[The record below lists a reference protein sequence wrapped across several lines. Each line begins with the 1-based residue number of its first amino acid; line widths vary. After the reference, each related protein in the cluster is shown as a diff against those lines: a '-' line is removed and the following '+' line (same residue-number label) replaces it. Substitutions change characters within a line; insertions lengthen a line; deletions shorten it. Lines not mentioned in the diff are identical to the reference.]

1 MKVPFDATGKC
12 GAKAKKTLFLLLSY
26 EYKIPTTS
34 NLASRPHSIKNK
46 MSNLY
51 QSLGPQGRALLLQNG
66 PGIPGG
72 TPDTNL
78 SPQELDFLVN
88 ELRNP
93 KPDTTTNKVLGYLYN
108 YIPYIRHEHNLRL
121 VIASFLNCPVCF
133 GGDSDFEDN
142 YLIVEVFKLIIDKKL
157 KISMPVISIK
167 EFYTLILKELQN
179 FQRYNP
185 IMNSWKILP
194 IITGILLSNG
204 LRDQLYTEVNFIEY
218 KWFFA
223 NLDKEIYQLFNNALP
238 YSLSQSL
245 DNNINYLSL
254 MSLALVFKNS
264 QRHYKN
270 SSDTVVHTKN
280 ISSVFMIQKLT
291 EMIFLD
297 RNVSMLVYRK
307 FFQLNPHNENS
318 ESIILNEIMSKPVV
332 KHLNKISFLL
342 EHYFSTL
349 DFTQLNDQAISES
362 LIIMTNFNKQLN
374 HETNDHSVFNNF
386 NNTPESGTNNN
397 PLVQNFRFIMK
408 NLLFSQIIIFQGVL
422 SRFLTANSR
431 LLTNKTFFWFSQRNY
446 YGNRVDNNK
455 NIEYQYRDISLQIM
469 TNLYYINFIL
479 LSIGQGGFDNYNF
492 VYYLTIELA
501 LTTGIRFE
509 KLTLYL
515 MSNYQEVN
523 MYPDVLNSNYIDTSK
538 ILFVLGVWENYFQQL
553 NRLSHQRSQDIFNKE
568 IYNIVINLVDAK
580 KYTNNDLLEASHS
593 VLLFYFANNSKVNL
607 NDVMR
612 YIELVLE
619 QFPQRISATQ
629 LSIAIE
635 TIGKK
640 ILSNPITYNDR
651 EKTVFINSAE
661 KFFIFL
667 LNKYSRIEPGV
678 PIKVKSITLVA
689 SSEESNVSFTSAQP
703 VNEIEAH
710 ATLNTLEQEGKLAND
725 IIDENKAKAPSKKV
739 IKKYLP
745 DLVGKANSDNHPFEF
760 FDNRL
765 TPETAREATIVS
777 LINLVPY
784 FPLSVFILWLNQ
796 VWDLIVRS
804 DSKEQQFLFNMLWK
818 VISESLDINR
828 GDLAIRWWYE
838 EKQFTDKHQK
848 FAGKF

>member
-1 MKVPFDATGKC
+1 
-12 GAKAKKTLFLLLSY
+12 
-26 EYKIPTTS
+26 
-34 NLASRPHSIKNK
+34 

-51 QSLGPQGRALLLQNG
+51 QSLGPQGRALLSQNG
-66 PGIPGG
+66 PGIPSTLLG
-72 TPDTNL
+72 TPNTNL
-78 SPQELDFLVN
+78 SPQELDFLIN

-93 KPDTTTNKVLGYLYN
+93 KPDTTINKVLGYLYN

-133 GGDSDFEDN
+133 GGSGTSISSSFEFEKN
-142 YLIVEVFKLIIDKKL
+142 YLIIEVVKLIIDKKL

-167 EFYTLILKELQN
+167 QFYTIILKELQN
-179 FQRYNP
+179 FQHYNP

-194 IITGILLSNG
+194 IITGILLSNE
-204 LRDQLYTEVNFIEY
+204 LRDQLYTEVNFVEY

-264 QRHYKN
+264 ERHHKD

-280 ISSVFMIQKLT
+280 ISNIFMIQKLT

-297 RNVSMLVYRK
+297 RKVSMLVYQK
-307 FFQLNPHNENS
+307 FFQLNPHNENI
-318 ESIILNEIMSKPVV
+318 ESVILNDIMNKPVV
-332 KHLNKISFLL
+332 KHLNKLSFLL
-342 EHYFSTL
+342 EHYFSAL
-349 DFTQLNDQAISES
+349 DFTQLEDQVVGQS
-362 LIIMTNFNKQLN
+362 LIIITNFNKHLN
-374 HETNDHSVFNNF
+374 HETKNYTLFNNF
-386 NNTPESGTNNN
+386 NNTPDARTGNN
-397 PLVQNFRFIMK
+397 PLTQNFWFTMK
-408 NLLFSQIIIFQGVL
+408 NLLFSQIIIFQGIL

-431 LLTNKTFFWFSQRNY
+431 LLTNKTFFWFSPKKY
-446 YGNRVDNNK
+446 YGNRIDTTNNNN
-455 NIEYQYRDISLQIM
+455 NIEYQYKDISLQIM

-501 LTTGIRFE
+501 LTTGVRFE
-509 KLTLYL
+509 KLTLCL
-515 MSNYQEVN
+515 MNNYQEIN

-538 ILFVLGVWENYFQQL
+538 ILFVLGVWENYFQQM
-553 NRLSHQRSQDIFNKE
+553 NRLTQHRQQEIFNKE

-607 NDVMR
+607 DDVMR
-612 YIELVLE
+612 YVELVLE

-640 ILSNPITYNDR
+640 ILSNPISYNNNNSR
-651 EKTVFINSAE
+651 GNNIFINSAE

-678 PIKVKSITLVA
+678 PIKPKSITSVL
-689 SSEESNVSFTSAQP
+689 SSGSGEANVSFTSAQP

-725 IIDENKAKAPSKKV
+725 VIDENKAKAPSKKI

-745 DLVGKANSDNHPFEF
+745 DLVGKTKTNSDNHPFEF

-784 FPLSVFILWLNQ
+784 FPLSVFIPWLNQ

-838 EKQFTDKHQK
+838 EKQFTAKQQK
-848 FAGKF
+848 FVGKF

>member
-1 MKVPFDATGKC
+1 
-12 GAKAKKTLFLLLSY
+12 
-26 EYKIPTTS
+26 
-34 NLASRPHSIKNK
+34 

-51 QSLGPQGRALLLQNG
+51 QSLGPQGRALLSQNG
-66 PGIPGG
+66 PGIPSTLLG
-72 TPDTNL
+72 TPNTNL
-78 SPQELDFLVN
+78 SPQELDFLIN

-93 KPDTTTNKVLGYLYN
+93 KPDTTINKVLGYLYN

-133 GGDSDFEDN
+133 GGSGTSISSSFEFEKN
-142 YLIVEVFKLIIDKKL
+142 YLIIEVVKLIIDKKL

-167 EFYTLILKELQN
+167 QFYTIILKELQN
-179 FQRYNP
+179 FQHYNP

-194 IITGILLSNG
+194 IITGILLSNE

-245 DNNINYLSL
+245 DNKINYLSL

-264 QRHYKN
+264 ERHHKD

-280 ISSVFMIQKLT
+280 ISNIFMIQKLT

-297 RNVSMLVYRK
+297 RKVSMLVYQK
-307 FFQLNPHNENS
+307 FFQLNPHNENI
-318 ESIILNEIMSKPVV
+318 ESVILNDIMNKPVV
-332 KHLNKISFLL
+332 KHLNKLSFLL
-342 EHYFSTL
+342 EHYFSAL
-349 DFTQLNDQAISES
+349 DFTQLEDQVVGRS
-362 LIIMTNFNKQLN
+362 LIIITNFNKHLN
-374 HETNDHSVFNNF
+374 HETKNYTLFNNF
-386 NNTPESGTNNN
+386 NNTPDARTGNN
-397 PLVQNFRFIMK
+397 PLTQNFWFTMK
-408 NLLFSQIIIFQGVL
+408 NLLFSQIIIFQGIL

-431 LLTNKTFFWFSQRNY
+431 LLTNKTFFWFSPKKY
-446 YGNRVDNNK
+446 YGNRIDTTNNSN
-455 NIEYQYRDISLQIM
+455 NIEYQYKDISLQIM

-501 LTTGIRFE
+501 LTTGVRFE
-509 KLTLYL
+509 KLTLCL
-515 MSNYQEVN
+515 MNNYQEIN

-538 ILFVLGVWENYFQQL
+538 ILFVLGVWENYFQQM
-553 NRLSHQRSQDIFNKE
+553 NRLTQDRQQEIFNKE

-580 KYTNNDLLEASHS
+580 KYANNDLLEASHS

-607 NDVMR
+607 DDVMR
-612 YIELVLE
+612 YVELVLE

-640 ILSNPITYNDR
+640 ILSNPISYNNYNSR
-651 EKTVFINSAE
+651 GNNIFINSAE

-678 PIKVKSITLVA
+678 PIKPKSITSV
-689 SSEESNVSFTSAQP
+689 SSSGSGEANVSFTSAQP

-725 IIDENKAKAPSKKV
+725 VIDENKAKAPSKKI

-745 DLVGKANSDNHPFEF
+745 DLVGKTKTNSDNHPFEF

-784 FPLSVFILWLNQ
+784 FPLSVFIPWLNQ

-838 EKQFTDKHQK
+838 EKQFTAKQQK
-848 FAGKF
+848 FVGKF

>member
-1 MKVPFDATGKC
+1 
-12 GAKAKKTLFLLLSY
+12 
-26 EYKIPTTS
+26 
-34 NLASRPHSIKNK
+34 

-51 QSLGPQGRALLLQNG
+51 QSLGPQGRALLSQNG
-66 PGIPGG
+66 PGIPSTLSG
-72 TPDTNL
+72 TPNTNS
-78 SPQELDFLVN
+78 SPQELDFLIN

-93 KPDTTTNKVLGYLYN
+93 KPDTTINKVLGYLYN

-133 GGDSDFEDN
+133 GGSGTSINSSFEFEKN
-142 YLIVEVFKLIIDKKL
+142 YLIIEVVKLIIDKKL

-167 EFYTLILKELQN
+167 QFYTIILKELQN
-179 FQRYNP
+179 FQHYNP

-194 IITGILLSNG
+194 IITGILLSNE
-204 LRDQLYTEVNFIEY
+204 LRDQLYTEVNFVEY

-264 QRHYKN
+264 ERHHKD

-280 ISSVFMIQKLT
+280 ISNIFMIQKLT

-297 RNVSMLVYRK
+297 RKVSMLVYQK
-307 FFQLNPHNENS
+307 FFQLNPHNENI
-318 ESIILNEIMSKPVV
+318 ESVISNDIMNKPVV
-332 KHLNKISFLL
+332 KHLNKLSFLL
-342 EHYFSTL
+342 EHYFSAL
-349 DFTQLNDQAISES
+349 DFTQLEDQVVGQS
-362 LIIMTNFNKQLN
+362 LIIITNFNKHLN
-374 HETNDHSVFNNF
+374 HETKNYTLFNNF
-386 NNTPESGTNNN
+386 NNTPDARTGNN
-397 PLVQNFRFIMK
+397 PLTQNFWFTMK
-408 NLLFSQIIIFQGVL
+408 NLLFSQIIIFQGIL

-431 LLTNKTFFWFSQRNY
+431 LLTNKTFFWFSSKKY
-446 YGNRVDNNK
+446 YGNRIDTTNNNN
-455 NIEYQYRDISLQIM
+455 NIEYQYKDISLQIM

-501 LTTGIRFE
+501 LTTGVRFE
-509 KLTLYL
+509 KLTLCL
-515 MSNYQEVN
+515 MNNYQEIN

-538 ILFVLGVWENYFQQL
+538 ILFVLGVWENYFQQM
-553 NRLSHQRSQDIFNKE
+553 NRLTQHRQQEIFNKE

-580 KYTNNDLLEASHS
+580 KYANNDLLEASHS

-607 NDVMR
+607 DDVMR
-612 YIELVLE
+612 YVELVLE

-640 ILSNPITYNDR
+640 ILSNPISYNNYNSR
-651 EKTVFINSAE
+651 GNTIFINSAE

-678 PIKVKSITLVA
+678 PIKPKSITSV
-689 SSEESNVSFTSAQP
+689 SSSGSGEANVSFTSAQP

-725 IIDENKAKAPSKKV
+725 VIDENKAKAPSKKI

-745 DLVGKANSDNHPFEF
+745 DLVGKTKTNSDNHPFEF
-760 FDNRL
+760 FDTRL

-784 FPLSVFILWLNQ
+784 FPLSVFIPWLNQ

-838 EKQFTDKHQK
+838 EKQFTAKQQK
-848 FAGKF
+848 FVGKF

>member
-1 MKVPFDATGKC
+1 
-12 GAKAKKTLFLLLSY
+12 
-26 EYKIPTTS
+26 
-34 NLASRPHSIKNK
+34 

-51 QSLGPQGRALLLQNG
+51 QSLGPQGRALLSQNG
-66 PGIPGG
+66 PGIPSTLLG
-72 TPDTNL
+72 TPNTNL
-78 SPQELDFLVN
+78 SPQELDFLIN

-93 KPDTTTNKVLGYLYN
+93 KPDTTINKVLGYLYN

-133 GGDSDFEDN
+133 GGSGTSISSSFEFEKN
-142 YLIVEVFKLIIDKKL
+142 YLIIEVVKLIIDKKL

-167 EFYTLILKELQN
+167 QFYTIILKELQN
-179 FQRYNP
+179 FQHYNP

-194 IITGILLSNG
+194 IITGILLSNE
-204 LRDQLYTEVNFIEY
+204 LRDQLYTEVNFVEY

-264 QRHYKN
+264 ERHHKD

-280 ISSVFMIQKLT
+280 ISNIFMIQKLT

-297 RNVSMLVYRK
+297 RKVSMLVYQK
-307 FFQLNPHNENS
+307 FFQLNPHNENI
-318 ESIILNEIMSKPVV
+318 ESVILNDIMNKPVV
-332 KHLNKISFLL
+332 KHLNKLSFLL
-342 EHYFSTL
+342 EHYFSAL
-349 DFTQLNDQAISES
+349 DFTQLEDQVVGQS
-362 LIIMTNFNKQLN
+362 LIIITNFNKHLN
-374 HETNDHSVFNNF
+374 HETKNYTLFNNF
-386 NNTPESGTNNN
+386 NNTPDARTGNN
-397 PLVQNFRFIMK
+397 PLTQNFWFTMK
-408 NLLFSQIIIFQGVL
+408 NLLFSQIIIFQGIL

-431 LLTNKTFFWFSQRNY
+431 LLTNKTFFWFSPKKY
-446 YGNRVDNNK
+446 SGNRIDTTNNNN
-455 NIEYQYRDISLQIM
+455 NIEYQYKDISLQIM

-501 LTTGIRFE
+501 LTTGVRFE
-509 KLTLYL
+509 KLTLCL
-515 MSNYQEVN
+515 MNNYQEIN

-538 ILFVLGVWENYFQQL
+538 ILFVLGVWENYFQQM
-553 NRLSHQRSQDIFNKE
+553 NRLTQHRQQEIFNKE

-607 NDVMR
+607 DDVMR
-612 YIELVLE
+612 YVELVLE

-640 ILSNPITYNDR
+640 ILSNPISYNNYNSR
-651 EKTVFINSAE
+651 GNTIFINSAE

-678 PIKVKSITLVA
+678 PIKPKSITSVL
-689 SSEESNVSFTSAQP
+689 SSGSGEANVSFTSAQP

-725 IIDENKAKAPSKKV
+725 VIDENKAKAPSKKI

-745 DLVGKANSDNHPFEF
+745 DLVGKTKTNSDNHPFEF
-760 FDNRL
+760 FDTRL

-784 FPLSVFILWLNQ
+784 FPLSVFIPWLNQ

-838 EKQFTDKHQK
+838 EKQFTAKQQK
-848 FAGKF
+848 FVGKF

>member
-1 MKVPFDATGKC
+1 MYTPADR
-12 GAKAKKTLFLLLSY
+12 
-26 EYKIPTTS
+26 II
-34 NLASRPHSIKNK
+34 SIV

-51 QSLGPQGRALLLQNG
+51 QSLGPQGRALLSQNG
-66 PGIPGG
+66 PGIPSTLLG
-72 TPDTNL
+72 TPNTNL
-78 SPQELDFLVN
+78 SPQELDFLIN

-93 KPDTTTNKVLGYLYN
+93 KPDTTINKVLGYLYN

-133 GGDSDFEDN
+133 GGSGTSINSSFEFEKN
-142 YLIVEVFKLIIDKKL
+142 YLIIEVVKLIIDKKL

-167 EFYTLILKELQN
+167 QFYTIILKELQN
-179 FQRYNP
+179 FQHYNP

-194 IITGILLSNG
+194 IITGILLSNE
-204 LRDQLYTEVNFIEY
+204 LRDQLYTEVNFVEY

-264 QRHYKN
+264 ERHHKD

-280 ISSVFMIQKLT
+280 ISNIFMIQKLT

-297 RNVSMLVYRK
+297 RKVSMLVYQK
-307 FFQLNPHNENS
+307 FFQLNPHNENI
-318 ESIILNEIMSKPVV
+318 ESVILNDIMNKPVV
-332 KHLNKISFLL
+332 KHLNKLSFLL
-342 EHYFSTL
+342 EHYFSAL
-349 DFTQLNDQAISES
+349 DFTQLEDQVVGQS
-362 LIIMTNFNKQLN
+362 LIIITNFNKHLN
-374 HETNDHSVFNNF
+374 HETKNYTLFNNF
-386 NNTPESGTNNN
+386 NNTPDARTGNN
-397 PLVQNFRFIMK
+397 PLTQNFWFTMK
-408 NLLFSQIIIFQGVL
+408 NLLFSQIIIFQGIL

-431 LLTNKTFFWFSQRNY
+431 LLTNKTFFWFSSKKY
-446 YGNRVDNNK
+446 YGNRIDTTNNSN
-455 NIEYQYRDISLQIM
+455 NIEYQYKDISLQIM

-501 LTTGIRFE
+501 LTTGVRFE
-509 KLTLYL
+509 KLTLCL
-515 MSNYQEVN
+515 MNNYQEIN

-538 ILFVLGVWENYFQQL
+538 ILFVLGVWENYFQQM
-553 NRLSHQRSQDIFNKE
+553 NRLTQHRQQEIFNKE

-580 KYTNNDLLEASHS
+580 KYANNDLLEASHS

-607 NDVMR
+607 DDVMR
-612 YIELVLE
+612 YVELVLE

-640 ILSNPITYNDR
+640 ILSNPISYNNYNSR
-651 EKTVFINSAE
+651 GNTIFINSAE

-678 PIKVKSITLVA
+678 PIKPKSITSVL
-689 SSEESNVSFTSAQP
+689 SSGSGEANVSFTSAQP

-725 IIDENKAKAPSKKV
+725 VIDENKAKAPSKKI

-745 DLVGKANSDNHPFEF
+745 DLVGKTKTNSDNHPFEF
-760 FDNRL
+760 FDTRL

-784 FPLSVFILWLNQ
+784 FPLSVFIPWLNQ

-838 EKQFTDKHQK
+838 EKQFTAKQQK
-848 FAGKF
+848 FVGKF

>member
-1 MKVPFDATGKC
+1 
-12 GAKAKKTLFLLLSY
+12 
-26 EYKIPTTS
+26 
-34 NLASRPHSIKNK
+34 

-51 QSLGPQGRALLLQNG
+51 QSLGPQGRALLSQNG
-66 PGIPGG
+66 PGIPSTLSG
-72 TPDTNL
+72 TPNTNS
-78 SPQELDFLVN
+78 SPQELDFLIN

-93 KPDTTTNKVLGYLYN
+93 KPDTTINKVLGYLYN

-133 GGDSDFEDN
+133 GGSGTSISSSFEFEKN
-142 YLIVEVFKLIIDKKL
+142 YLIIEVVKLIIDKKL

-167 EFYTLILKELQN
+167 QFYTIILKELQN
-179 FQRYNP
+179 FQHYNP

-194 IITGILLSNG
+194 IITGILLSNE
-204 LRDQLYTEVNFIEY
+204 LRDQLYTEVNFVEY

-264 QRHYKN
+264 ERHHKD

-280 ISSVFMIQKLT
+280 ISNIFMIQKLT

-297 RNVSMLVYRK
+297 RKVSMLVYQK
-307 FFQLNPHNENS
+307 FFQLNPHNENI
-318 ESIILNEIMSKPVV
+318 ESVISNDIMNKPVV
-332 KHLNKISFLL
+332 KHLNKLSFLL
-342 EHYFSTL
+342 EHYFSAL
-349 DFTQLNDQAISES
+349 DFTQLEDQVVGQS
-362 LIIMTNFNKQLN
+362 LIIITNFNKHLN
-374 HETNDHSVFNNF
+374 HETKNYTLFNNF
-386 NNTPESGTNNN
+386 NNTPDARTGNN
-397 PLVQNFRFIMK
+397 PLTQNFWFTMK
-408 NLLFSQIIIFQGVL
+408 NLLFSQIIIFQGIL

-431 LLTNKTFFWFSQRNY
+431 LLTNKTFFWFSPKKY
-446 YGNRVDNNK
+446 YGNRIDTTNNNN
-455 NIEYQYRDISLQIM
+455 NIEYQYKDISLQIM

-501 LTTGIRFE
+501 LTTGVRFE
-509 KLTLYL
+509 KLTLCL
-515 MSNYQEVN
+515 MNNYQEIN

-538 ILFVLGVWENYFQQL
+538 ILFVLGVWENYFQQM
-553 NRLSHQRSQDIFNKE
+553 NRLTQHRQQEIFNKE

-607 NDVMR
+607 DDVMR
-612 YIELVLE
+612 YVELVLE

-640 ILSNPITYNDR
+640 ILSNPISYNNYNSR
-651 EKTVFINSAE
+651 GNTIFINSAE

-678 PIKVKSITLVA
+678 PIKPKSITSVL
-689 SSEESNVSFTSAQP
+689 SSGSGEANVSFTSAQP

-725 IIDENKAKAPSKKV
+725 VIDENKAKAPSKKI

-745 DLVGKANSDNHPFEF
+745 DLVGKTKTNSDNHPFEF

-784 FPLSVFILWLNQ
+784 FPLSVFIPWLNQ

-838 EKQFTDKHQK
+838 EKQFTAKQQK
-848 FAGKF
+848 FVGKF

>member
-1 MKVPFDATGKC
+1 
-12 GAKAKKTLFLLLSY
+12 
-26 EYKIPTTS
+26 
-34 NLASRPHSIKNK
+34 

-51 QSLGPQGRALLLQNG
+51 QSLGPQGRALLSQNG
-66 PGIPGG
+66 PGIPSTLSG
-72 TPDTNL
+72 TPNTNS
-78 SPQELDFLVN
+78 SPQELDFLIN

-93 KPDTTTNKVLGYLYN
+93 KPDTTINKVLGYLYN

-133 GGDSDFEDN
+133 GGSGTSISSSFEFEKN
-142 YLIVEVFKLIIDKKL
+142 YLIIEVVKLIIDKKL

-167 EFYTLILKELQN
+167 QFYTIILKELQN
-179 FQRYNP
+179 FQHYNP

-194 IITGILLSNG
+194 IITGILLSNE
-204 LRDQLYTEVNFIEY
+204 LRDQLYTEVNFVEY

-264 QRHYKN
+264 ERHHKD

-280 ISSVFMIQKLT
+280 ISNIFMIQKLT

-297 RNVSMLVYRK
+297 RKVSMLVYQK
-307 FFQLNPHNENS
+307 FFQLNPHNENI
-318 ESIILNEIMSKPVV
+318 ESVISNDIMNKPVV
-332 KHLNKISFLL
+332 KHLNKLSFLL
-342 EHYFSTL
+342 EHYFSAL
-349 DFTQLNDQAISES
+349 DFTQLEDQVVGQS
-362 LIIMTNFNKQLN
+362 LIIITNFNKHLN
-374 HETNDHSVFNNF
+374 HETKNYTLFNNF
-386 NNTPESGTNNN
+386 NNTPDARTGNN
-397 PLVQNFRFIMK
+397 PLTQNFWFTMK
-408 NLLFSQIIIFQGVL
+408 NLLFSQIIIFQGIL

-431 LLTNKTFFWFSQRNY
+431 LLTNKTFFWFSPKKY
-446 YGNRVDNNK
+446 SGNRIDTTNNNN
-455 NIEYQYRDISLQIM
+455 NIEYQYKDISLQIM

-501 LTTGIRFE
+501 LTTGVRFE
-509 KLTLYL
+509 KLTLCL
-515 MSNYQEVN
+515 MNNYQEIN

-538 ILFVLGVWENYFQQL
+538 ILFVLGVWENYFQQM
-553 NRLSHQRSQDIFNKE
+553 NRLTQHRQQEIFNKE

-580 KYTNNDLLEASHS
+580 KYANNDLLEASHS

-607 NDVMR
+607 DDVMR
-612 YIELVLE
+612 YVELVLE

-640 ILSNPITYNDR
+640 ILSNPISYNNYNSR
-651 EKTVFINSAE
+651 GNTIFINSAE

-678 PIKVKSITLVA
+678 PIKPKSITSV
-689 SSEESNVSFTSAQP
+689 SSSGSGEANVSFTSAQP

-725 IIDENKAKAPSKKV
+725 VIDENKAKAPSKKI

-745 DLVGKANSDNHPFEF
+745 DLVGKTKTNSDNHPFEF
-760 FDNRL
+760 FDTRL

-784 FPLSVFILWLNQ
+784 FPLSVFIPWLNQ

-838 EKQFTDKHQK
+838 EKQFTAKQQK
-848 FAGKF
+848 FVGKF

>member
-1 MKVPFDATGKC
+1 
-12 GAKAKKTLFLLLSY
+12 
-26 EYKIPTTS
+26 
-34 NLASRPHSIKNK
+34 

-51 QSLGPQGRALLLQNG
+51 QSLGPQGRALLSQNG
-66 PGIPGG
+66 PGIPSTLLG
-72 TPDTNL
+72 TPNTNL
-78 SPQELDFLVN
+78 SPQELDFLIN

-93 KPDTTTNKVLGYLYN
+93 KPDTTINKVLGYLYN

-133 GGDSDFEDN
+133 GGSGTSISSSFEFEKN
-142 YLIVEVFKLIIDKKL
+142 YLIIEVVKLIIDKKL

-167 EFYTLILKELQN
+167 QFYTIILKELQN
-179 FQRYNP
+179 FQHYNP

-194 IITGILLSNG
+194 IITGILLSNE
-204 LRDQLYTEVNFIEY
+204 LRDQLYTEVNFVEY

-264 QRHYKN
+264 ERHHKD

-280 ISSVFMIQKLT
+280 ISNIFMIQKLT

-297 RNVSMLVYRK
+297 RKVSMLVYQK
-307 FFQLNPHNENS
+307 FFQLNPHNENI
-318 ESIILNEIMSKPVV
+318 ESVILNDIMNKPVV
-332 KHLNKISFLL
+332 KHLNKLSFLL
-342 EHYFSTL
+342 EHYFSAL
-349 DFTQLNDQAISES
+349 DFTQLEDQVVGQS
-362 LIIMTNFNKQLN
+362 LIIITNFNKHLN
-374 HETNDHSVFNNF
+374 HETKNYTLFNNF
-386 NNTPESGTNNN
+386 NNTPDARTGNN
-397 PLVQNFRFIMK
+397 PLTQNFWFTMK
-408 NLLFSQIIIFQGVL
+408 NLLFSQIIIFQGIL

-431 LLTNKTFFWFSQRNY
+431 LLTNKTFFWFSSKKY
-446 YGNRVDNNK
+446 YGNRIDTTNNNN
-455 NIEYQYRDISLQIM
+455 NIECQYKDISLQIM

-501 LTTGIRFE
+501 LTTGVRFE
-509 KLTLYL
+509 KLTLCL
-515 MSNYQEVN
+515 MNNYQEIN

-538 ILFVLGVWENYFQQL
+538 ILFVLGVWENYFQQM
-553 NRLSHQRSQDIFNKE
+553 NRLTQHRQQEIFNKE

-580 KYTNNDLLEASHS
+580 KYANNDLLEASHS

-607 NDVMR
+607 DDVMR
-612 YIELVLE
+612 YVELVLE

-640 ILSNPITYNDR
+640 ILSNPISYNNYNSR
-651 EKTVFINSAE
+651 GNTIFINSAE

-678 PIKVKSITLVA
+678 PIKPKSITSV
-689 SSEESNVSFTSAQP
+689 SSSGSGEANVSFTSAQP

-725 IIDENKAKAPSKKV
+725 VIDENKAKAPSKKI

-745 DLVGKANSDNHPFEF
+745 DLVGKTKTNSDNHPFEF
-760 FDNRL
+760 FDTRL

-784 FPLSVFILWLNQ
+784 FPLSVFIPWLNQ

-838 EKQFTDKHQK
+838 EKQFTAKQQK
-848 FAGKF
+848 FVGKF

>member
-1 MKVPFDATGKC
+1 
-12 GAKAKKTLFLLLSY
+12 
-26 EYKIPTTS
+26 
-34 NLASRPHSIKNK
+34 

-51 QSLGPQGRALLLQNG
+51 QSLGPQGRALLSQNG
-66 PGIPGG
+66 PGIPSTLLG
-72 TPDTNL
+72 TPNTNL
-78 SPQELDFLVN
+78 SPQELDFLIN

-93 KPDTTTNKVLGYLYN
+93 KPDTTINKVLGYLYN

-133 GGDSDFEDN
+133 GGSGTSISSSFEFEKN
-142 YLIVEVFKLIIDKKL
+142 YLIIEVVKLIIDKKL

-167 EFYTLILKELQN
+167 QFYTIILKELQN
-179 FQRYNP
+179 FQHYNP

-194 IITGILLSNG
+194 IITGILLSNE
-204 LRDQLYTEVNFIEY
+204 LRDQLYTEVNFVEY

-264 QRHYKN
+264 ERHHKD
-270 SSDTVVHTKN
+270 SSDTVVYTKN
-280 ISSVFMIQKLT
+280 ISNIFMIQKLT

-297 RNVSMLVYRK
+297 RKVSMLVYQK
-307 FFQLNPHNENS
+307 FFQLNPHNENI
-318 ESIILNEIMSKPVV
+318 ESVILNDIMNKPVV
-332 KHLNKISFLL
+332 KHLNKLSFLL
-342 EHYFSTL
+342 EHYFSAL
-349 DFTQLNDQAISES
+349 DFTQLEDQVVGQS
-362 LIIMTNFNKQLN
+362 LIIITNFNKHLN
-374 HETNDHSVFNNF
+374 HETKNYTLFNNF
-386 NNTPESGTNNN
+386 NNTPDARTGNN
-397 PLVQNFRFIMK
+397 PLTQNFWFTMK
-408 NLLFSQIIIFQGVL
+408 NLLFSQIIIFQGIL

-431 LLTNKTFFWFSQRNY
+431 LLTNKTFFWFSSKKY
-446 YGNRVDNNK
+446 YGNRIDTTNNSN
-455 NIEYQYRDISLQIM
+455 NIEYQYKDISLQIM

-501 LTTGIRFE
+501 LTTGVRFE
-509 KLTLYL
+509 KLTLCL
-515 MSNYQEVN
+515 MNNYQEIN

-538 ILFVLGVWENYFQQL
+538 ILFVLGVWENYFQQM
-553 NRLSHQRSQDIFNKE
+553 NRLTQHRQQEIFNKE

-580 KYTNNDLLEASHS
+580 KYANNDLLEASHS

-607 NDVMR
+607 DDVMR
-612 YIELVLE
+612 YVELVLE

-640 ILSNPITYNDR
+640 ILSNPISYNNYNSR
-651 EKTVFINSAE
+651 GNTIFINSAE

-678 PIKVKSITLVA
+678 PIKPKSITSVL
-689 SSEESNVSFTSAQP
+689 SSGSGEANVSFTSAQP

-725 IIDENKAKAPSKKV
+725 VIDENKAKAPSKKI

-745 DLVGKANSDNHPFEF
+745 DLVGKTKTNSDNHPFEF
-760 FDNRL
+760 FDTRL

-784 FPLSVFILWLNQ
+784 FPLSVFIPWLNQ

-838 EKQFTDKHQK
+838 EKQFTAKQQK
-848 FAGKF
+848 FVGKF

>member
-1 MKVPFDATGKC
+1 MYTPADR
-12 GAKAKKTLFLLLSY
+12 
-26 EYKIPTTS
+26 II
-34 NLASRPHSIKNK
+34 SIV

-51 QSLGPQGRALLLQNG
+51 QSLGPQGRALLSQNG
-66 PGIPGG
+66 PGIPSTLLG
-72 TPDTNL
+72 TPNTNL
-78 SPQELDFLVN
+78 SPQELDFLIN

-93 KPDTTTNKVLGYLYN
+93 KPDTTINKVLGYLYN

-133 GGDSDFEDN
+133 GGSGTSISSSFEFEKN
-142 YLIVEVFKLIIDKKL
+142 YLIIEVVKLIIDKKL

-167 EFYTLILKELQN
+167 QFYTIILKELQN
-179 FQRYNP
+179 FQHYNP

-194 IITGILLSNG
+194 IITGILLSNE
-204 LRDQLYTEVNFIEY
+204 LRDQLYTEVNFVEY

-264 QRHYKN
+264 ERHHKD

-280 ISSVFMIQKLT
+280 ISNIFMIQKLT

-297 RNVSMLVYRK
+297 RKVSMLVYQK
-307 FFQLNPHNENS
+307 FFQLNPHNENI
-318 ESIILNEIMSKPVV
+318 ESVILNDIMNKPVV
-332 KHLNKISFLL
+332 KHLNKLSFLL
-342 EHYFSTL
+342 EHYFSAL
-349 DFTQLNDQAISES
+349 DFTQLEDQVVGQS
-362 LIIMTNFNKQLN
+362 LIIITNFNKHLN
-374 HETNDHSVFNNF
+374 HETKNYTLFNNF
-386 NNTPESGTNNN
+386 NNTPDARTGNN
-397 PLVQNFRFIMK
+397 PLTQNFWFTMK
-408 NLLFSQIIIFQGVL
+408 NLLFSQIIIFQGIL

-431 LLTNKTFFWFSQRNY
+431 LLTNKTFFWFSPKKY
-446 YGNRVDNNK
+446 SGNRIDTTNNNN
-455 NIEYQYRDISLQIM
+455 NIEYQYKDISLQIM

-501 LTTGIRFE
+501 LTTGVRFE
-509 KLTLYL
+509 KLTLCL
-515 MSNYQEVN
+515 MNNYQEIN

-538 ILFVLGVWENYFQQL
+538 ILFVLGVWENYFQQM
-553 NRLSHQRSQDIFNKE
+553 NRLTQHRQQEIFNKE

-607 NDVMR
+607 DDVMR
-612 YIELVLE
+612 YVELVLE

-640 ILSNPITYNDR
+640 ILSNPISYNNYNSR
-651 EKTVFINSAE
+651 GNTIFINSAE

-678 PIKVKSITLVA
+678 PIKPKSITSVL
-689 SSEESNVSFTSAQP
+689 SSGSGEANVSFTSAQP

-725 IIDENKAKAPSKKV
+725 VIDENKAKAPSKKI

-745 DLVGKANSDNHPFEF
+745 DLVGKTKTNSDNHPFEF

-784 FPLSVFILWLNQ
+784 FPLSVFIPWLNQ

-838 EKQFTDKHQK
+838 EKQFTAKQQK
-848 FAGKF
+848 FVGKF

>member
-1 MKVPFDATGKC
+1 
-12 GAKAKKTLFLLLSY
+12 
-26 EYKIPTTS
+26 
-34 NLASRPHSIKNK
+34 

-51 QSLGPQGRALLLQNG
+51 QSLGPQGRALLSQNG
-66 PGIPGG
+66 PGIPSTLLG
-72 TPDTNL
+72 TPNTNL
-78 SPQELDFLVN
+78 SPQELDFLIN

-93 KPDTTTNKVLGYLYN
+93 KPDTTINKVLGYLYN

-133 GGDSDFEDN
+133 GGSGTSISSSFEFEKN
-142 YLIVEVFKLIIDKKL
+142 YLIIEVVKLIIDKKL

-167 EFYTLILKELQN
+167 QFYTIILKELQN
-179 FQRYNP
+179 FQHYNP

-194 IITGILLSNG
+194 IITGILLSNE
-204 LRDQLYTEVNFIEY
+204 LRDQLYTEVNFVEY

-264 QRHYKN
+264 EKHHKD

-280 ISSVFMIQKLT
+280 ISNIFMIQKLT

-297 RNVSMLVYRK
+297 RKVSMLVYQK
-307 FFQLNPHNENS
+307 FFQLNPHNENI
-318 ESIILNEIMSKPVV
+318 ESVILNDIMNKPVV
-332 KHLNKISFLL
+332 KHLNKLSFLL
-342 EHYFSTL
+342 EHYFSAL
-349 DFTQLNDQAISES
+349 DFTQLEDQVVGQS
-362 LIIMTNFNKQLN
+362 LIIITNFNKHLN
-374 HETNDHSVFNNF
+374 HETKNYTLFNNF
-386 NNTPESGTNNN
+386 NNTPDARTGNN
-397 PLVQNFRFIMK
+397 PLTQNFWFTMK
-408 NLLFSQIIIFQGVL
+408 NLLFSQIIIFQGIL

-431 LLTNKTFFWFSQRNY
+431 LLTNKTFFWFSPKKY
-446 YGNRVDNNK
+446 SGNRIDTTNNNN
-455 NIEYQYRDISLQIM
+455 NIEYQYKDISLQIM

-501 LTTGIRFE
+501 LTTGVRFE
-509 KLTLYL
+509 KLTLCL
-515 MSNYQEVN
+515 MNNYQEIN

-538 ILFVLGVWENYFQQL
+538 ILFVLGVWENYFQQM
-553 NRLSHQRSQDIFNKE
+553 NRLTQHRQQEIFNKE

-580 KYTNNDLLEASHS
+580 KYANNDLLEASHS

-607 NDVMR
+607 DDVMR
-612 YIELVLE
+612 YVELVLE

-640 ILSNPITYNDR
+640 ILSNPISYNNNNSR
-651 EKTVFINSAE
+651 GNNIFINSAE

-678 PIKVKSITLVA
+678 PIKPKSITSVL
-689 SSEESNVSFTSAQP
+689 SSGSGEANVSFTSAQP

-725 IIDENKAKAPSKKV
+725 VIDENKAKAPSKKI

-745 DLVGKANSDNHPFEF
+745 DLVGKTKTNSDNHPFEF
-760 FDNRL
+760 FDTRL

-784 FPLSVFILWLNQ
+784 FPLSVFIPWLNQ

-838 EKQFTDKHQK
+838 EKQFTAKQQK
-848 FAGKF
+848 FVGKF

>member
-1 MKVPFDATGKC
+1 
-12 GAKAKKTLFLLLSY
+12 
-26 EYKIPTTS
+26 
-34 NLASRPHSIKNK
+34 

-51 QSLGPQGRALLLQNG
+51 QSLGPQGRALLSQNG
-66 PGIPGG
+66 PGIPSTLLG
-72 TPDTNL
+72 TPNTNL
-78 SPQELDFLVN
+78 SPQELDFLIN

-93 KPDTTTNKVLGYLYN
+93 KPDTTINKVLGYLYN

-133 GGDSDFEDN
+133 GGSGTSISSSFEFEKN
-142 YLIVEVFKLIIDKKL
+142 YLIIEVVKLIIDKKL

-167 EFYTLILKELQN
+167 QFYTIILKELQN
-179 FQRYNP
+179 FQHYNP

-194 IITGILLSNG
+194 IITGILLSNE
-204 LRDQLYTEVNFIEY
+204 LRDQLYTEVNFVEY

-264 QRHYKN
+264 EKHHKD

-280 ISSVFMIQKLT
+280 ISNIFMIQKLT

-297 RNVSMLVYRK
+297 RKVSMLVYQK
-307 FFQLNPHNENS
+307 FFQLNPHNENI
-318 ESIILNEIMSKPVV
+318 ESVILNDIMNKPVV
-332 KHLNKISFLL
+332 KHLNKLSFLL
-342 EHYFSTL
+342 EHYFSAL
-349 DFTQLNDQAISES
+349 DFTQLEDQVVGQS
-362 LIIMTNFNKQLN
+362 LIIITNFNKHLN
-374 HETNDHSVFNNF
+374 HETKNYTLFNNF
-386 NNTPESGTNNN
+386 NNTPDARTGNN
-397 PLVQNFRFIMK
+397 PLTQNFWFTMK
-408 NLLFSQIIIFQGVL
+408 NLLFSQIIIFQGIL

-431 LLTNKTFFWFSQRNY
+431 LLTNKTFFWFSPKKY
-446 YGNRVDNNK
+446 YGNRIDTTNNNN
-455 NIEYQYRDISLQIM
+455 NIEYQYKDISLQIM

-501 LTTGIRFE
+501 LTTGVRFE
-509 KLTLYL
+509 KLTLCL
-515 MSNYQEVN
+515 MNNYQEIN

-538 ILFVLGVWENYFQQL
+538 ILFVLGVWENYFQQM
-553 NRLSHQRSQDIFNKE
+553 NRLTQHRQQEIFNKE

-580 KYTNNDLLEASHS
+580 KYANNDLLEASHS

-607 NDVMR
+607 DDVMR
-612 YIELVLE
+612 YVELVLE

-640 ILSNPITYNDR
+640 ILSNPISYNNYNSR
-651 EKTVFINSAE
+651 GNTIFINSAE

-678 PIKVKSITLVA
+678 PIKPKSITSVL
-689 SSEESNVSFTSAQP
+689 SSGSGEANVSFTSAQP

-725 IIDENKAKAPSKKV
+725 VIDENKAKAPSKKI

-745 DLVGKANSDNHPFEF
+745 DLVGKTKTNSDNHPFEF
-760 FDNRL
+760 FDTRL

-784 FPLSVFILWLNQ
+784 FPLSVFIPWLNQ

-838 EKQFTDKHQK
+838 EKQFTAKQQK
-848 FAGKF
+848 FVGKF

>member
-1 MKVPFDATGKC
+1 
-12 GAKAKKTLFLLLSY
+12 
-26 EYKIPTTS
+26 
-34 NLASRPHSIKNK
+34 

-51 QSLGPQGRALLLQNG
+51 QSLGPQGRALLSQNG
-66 PGIPGG
+66 PGIPSTLLG
-72 TPDTNL
+72 TPNTNL
-78 SPQELDFLVN
+78 SPQELDFLIN

-93 KPDTTTNKVLGYLYN
+93 KPDTTINKVLGYLYN

-133 GGDSDFEDN
+133 GGSGTSISSSFEFEKN
-142 YLIVEVFKLIIDKKL
+142 YLIIEVVKLIIDKKL

-167 EFYTLILKELQN
+167 QFYTIILKELQN
-179 FQRYNP
+179 FQHYNP

-194 IITGILLSNG
+194 IITGILLSNE
-204 LRDQLYTEVNFIEY
+204 LRDQLYTEVNFVEY

-264 QRHYKN
+264 EKHHKD

-280 ISSVFMIQKLT
+280 ISNIFMIQKLT

-297 RNVSMLVYRK
+297 RKVSMLVYQK
-307 FFQLNPHNENS
+307 FFQLNPHNENI
-318 ESIILNEIMSKPVV
+318 ESVILNDIMNKPVV
-332 KHLNKISFLL
+332 KHLNKLSFLL
-342 EHYFSTL
+342 EHYFSAL
-349 DFTQLNDQAISES
+349 DFTQLEDQVVGQS
-362 LIIMTNFNKQLN
+362 LIIITNFNKHLN
-374 HETNDHSVFNNF
+374 HETKNYTLFNNF
-386 NNTPESGTNNN
+386 NNTPDARTGNN
-397 PLVQNFRFIMK
+397 PLTQNFWFTMK
-408 NLLFSQIIIFQGVL
+408 NLLFSQIIIFQGIL

-431 LLTNKTFFWFSQRNY
+431 LLTNKTFFWFSPKKY
-446 YGNRVDNNK
+446 SGNRIDTTNNNN
-455 NIEYQYRDISLQIM
+455 NIEYQYKDISLQIM

-501 LTTGIRFE
+501 LTTGVRFE
-509 KLTLYL
+509 KLTLCL
-515 MSNYQEVN
+515 MNNYQEIN

-538 ILFVLGVWENYFQQL
+538 ILFVLGVWENYFQQM
-553 NRLSHQRSQDIFNKE
+553 NRLTQHRQQEIFNKE

-580 KYTNNDLLEASHS
+580 KYANNDLLEASHS

-607 NDVMR
+607 DDVMR
-612 YIELVLE
+612 YVELVLE

-640 ILSNPITYNDR
+640 ILSNPISYNNYNSR
-651 EKTVFINSAE
+651 GNTIFINSAE

-678 PIKVKSITLVA
+678 PIKPKSITSV
-689 SSEESNVSFTSAQP
+689 SSSGSGEANVSFTSAQP

-725 IIDENKAKAPSKKV
+725 VIDENKAKAPSKKI

-745 DLVGKANSDNHPFEF
+745 DLVGKTKTNSDNHPFEF
-760 FDNRL
+760 FDTRL

-784 FPLSVFILWLNQ
+784 FPLSVFIPWLNQ

-838 EKQFTDKHQK
+838 EKQFTAKQQK
-848 FAGKF
+848 FVGKF

>member
-1 MKVPFDATGKC
+1 
-12 GAKAKKTLFLLLSY
+12 
-26 EYKIPTTS
+26 
-34 NLASRPHSIKNK
+34 

-51 QSLGPQGRALLLQNG
+51 QSLGPQGRALLSQNG
-66 PGIPGG
+66 PGIPSTLSG
-72 TPDTNL
+72 TPNTNS
-78 SPQELDFLVN
+78 SPQELDFLIN

-93 KPDTTTNKVLGYLYN
+93 KPDTTINKVLGYLYN

-133 GGDSDFEDN
+133 GGSGTSISSSFEFEKN
-142 YLIVEVFKLIIDKKL
+142 YLIIEVVKLIIDKKL

-167 EFYTLILKELQN
+167 QFYTIILKELQN
-179 FQRYNP
+179 FQHYNP

-194 IITGILLSNG
+194 IITGILLSNE
-204 LRDQLYTEVNFIEY
+204 LRDQLYTEVNFVEY

-264 QRHYKN
+264 EKHHKD

-280 ISSVFMIQKLT
+280 ISNIFMIQKLT

-297 RNVSMLVYRK
+297 RKVSMLVYQK
-307 FFQLNPHNENS
+307 FFQLNPHNENI
-318 ESIILNEIMSKPVV
+318 ESVISNDIMNKPVV
-332 KHLNKISFLL
+332 KHLNKLSFLL
-342 EHYFSTL
+342 EHYFSAL
-349 DFTQLNDQAISES
+349 DFTQLEDQVVGQS
-362 LIIMTNFNKQLN
+362 LIIITNFNKHLN
-374 HETNDHSVFNNF
+374 HETKNYTLFNNF
-386 NNTPESGTNNN
+386 NNTPDARTGNN
-397 PLVQNFRFIMK
+397 PLTQNFWFTMK
-408 NLLFSQIIIFQGVL
+408 NLLFSQIIIFQGIL

-431 LLTNKTFFWFSQRNY
+431 LLTNKTFFWFSPKKY
-446 YGNRVDNNK
+446 YGNRIDTTNNNN
-455 NIEYQYRDISLQIM
+455 NIEYQYKDISLQIM

-501 LTTGIRFE
+501 LTTGVRFE
-509 KLTLYL
+509 KLTLCL
-515 MSNYQEVN
+515 MNNYQEIN

-538 ILFVLGVWENYFQQL
+538 ILFVLGVWENYFQQM
-553 NRLSHQRSQDIFNKE
+553 NRLTQHRQQEIFNKE

-607 NDVMR
+607 DDVMR
-612 YIELVLE
+612 YVELVLE

-640 ILSNPITYNDR
+640 ILSNPISYNNNNSR
-651 EKTVFINSAE
+651 GNNIFINSAE

-678 PIKVKSITLVA
+678 PIKPKSITSVL
-689 SSEESNVSFTSAQP
+689 SSGSGEANVSFTSAQP

-725 IIDENKAKAPSKKV
+725 VIDENKAKAPSKKI

-745 DLVGKANSDNHPFEF
+745 DLVGKTKTNSDNHPFEF
-760 FDNRL
+760 FDTRL

-784 FPLSVFILWLNQ
+784 FPLSVFIPWLNQ

-838 EKQFTDKHQK
+838 EKQFTAKQQK
-848 FAGKF
+848 FVGKF

>member
-1 MKVPFDATGKC
+1 
-12 GAKAKKTLFLLLSY
+12 
-26 EYKIPTTS
+26 
-34 NLASRPHSIKNK
+34 
-46 MSNLY
+46 
-51 QSLGPQGRALLLQNG
+51 
-66 PGIPGG
+66 
-72 TPDTNL
+72 
-78 SPQELDFLVN
+78 
-88 ELRNP
+88 
-93 KPDTTTNKVLGYLYN
+93 
-108 YIPYIRHEHNLRL
+108 
-121 VIASFLNCPVCF
+121 
-133 GGDSDFEDN
+133 
-142 YLIVEVFKLIIDKKL
+142 
-157 KISMPVISIK
+157 MPVISIK
-167 EFYTLILKELQN
+167 QFYTIILKELQN
-179 FQRYNP
+179 FQHYNP

-194 IITGILLSNG
+194 IITGILLSNE
-204 LRDQLYTEVNFIEY
+204 LRDQLYTEVNFVEY

-264 QRHYKN
+264 ERHHKD

-280 ISSVFMIQKLT
+280 ISNIFMIQKLT

-297 RNVSMLVYRK
+297 RKVSMLVYQK
-307 FFQLNPHNENS
+307 FFQLNPHNENI
-318 ESIILNEIMSKPVV
+318 ESVILNDIMNKPVV
-332 KHLNKISFLL
+332 KHLNKLSFLL
-342 EHYFSTL
+342 EHYFSAL
-349 DFTQLNDQAISES
+349 DFTQLEDQVVGQS
-362 LIIMTNFNKQLN
+362 LIIITNFNKHLN
-374 HETNDHSVFNNF
+374 HETKNYTLFNNF
-386 NNTPESGTNNN
+386 NNTPDARTGNN
-397 PLVQNFRFIMK
+397 PLTQNFWFTMK
-408 NLLFSQIIIFQGVL
+408 NLLFSQIIIFQGIL

-431 LLTNKTFFWFSQRNY
+431 LLTNKTFFWFSSKKY
-446 YGNRVDNNK
+446 YGNRIDTTNNSN
-455 NIEYQYRDISLQIM
+455 NIEYQYKDISLQIM

-501 LTTGIRFE
+501 LTTGVRFE
-509 KLTLYL
+509 KLTLCL
-515 MSNYQEVN
+515 MNNYQEIN

-538 ILFVLGVWENYFQQL
+538 ILFVLGVWENYFQQM
-553 NRLSHQRSQDIFNKE
+553 NRLTQHRQQEIFNKE

-580 KYTNNDLLEASHS
+580 KYANNDLLEASHS

-607 NDVMR
+607 DDVMR
-612 YIELVLE
+612 YVELVLE

-640 ILSNPITYNDR
+640 ILSNPISYNNYNSR
-651 EKTVFINSAE
+651 GNTIFINSAE

-678 PIKVKSITLVA
+678 PIKPKSITSV
-689 SSEESNVSFTSAQP
+689 SSSGSGEANVSFTSAQP

-725 IIDENKAKAPSKKV
+725 VIDENKAKAPSKKI

-745 DLVGKANSDNHPFEF
+745 DLVGKTKTNSDNHPFEF
-760 FDNRL
+760 FDTRL

-784 FPLSVFILWLNQ
+784 FPLSVFIPWLNQ

-838 EKQFTDKHQK
+838 EKQFTAKQQK
-848 FAGKF
+848 FVGKF

>member
-1 MKVPFDATGKC
+1 
-12 GAKAKKTLFLLLSY
+12 
-26 EYKIPTTS
+26 
-34 NLASRPHSIKNK
+34 

-51 QSLGPQGRALLLQNG
+51 QSLGPQGRALLSQNG
-66 PGIPGG
+66 PGIPSTLLG
-72 TPDTNL
+72 TPNTNL
-78 SPQELDFLVN
+78 SPQELDFLIN

-93 KPDTTTNKVLGYLYN
+93 KPDTTINKVLGYLYN

-133 GGDSDFEDN
+133 GGSGTSISSSFEFEKN
-142 YLIVEVFKLIIDKKL
+142 YLIIEVVKLIIDKKL

-167 EFYTLILKELQN
+167 QFYTIILKELQN
-179 FQRYNP
+179 FQHYNP

-194 IITGILLSNG
+194 IITGILLSNE
-204 LRDQLYTEVNFIEY
+204 LRDQLYTEVNFVEY

-264 QRHYKN
+264 EKHHKD

-280 ISSVFMIQKLT
+280 ISNIFMIQKLT

-297 RNVSMLVYRK
+297 RKVSMLVYQK
-307 FFQLNPHNENS
+307 FFQLNPHNENI
-318 ESIILNEIMSKPVV
+318 ESVILNDIMNKPVV
-332 KHLNKISFLL
+332 KHLNKLSFLL
-342 EHYFSTL
+342 EHYFSAL
-349 DFTQLNDQAISES
+349 DFTQLEDQVVGQS
-362 LIIMTNFNKQLN
+362 LIIITNFNKHLN
-374 HETNDHSVFNNF
+374 HETKNYTLFNNF
-386 NNTPESGTNNN
+386 NNTPDARTGNN
-397 PLVQNFRFIMK
+397 PLTQNFWFTMK
-408 NLLFSQIIIFQGVL
+408 NLLFSQIIIFQGIL

-431 LLTNKTFFWFSQRNY
+431 LLTNKTFFWFSPKKY
-446 YGNRVDNNK
+446 YGNRIDTTNNNN
-455 NIEYQYRDISLQIM
+455 NIEYQYKDISLQIM

-501 LTTGIRFE
+501 LTTGVRFE
-509 KLTLYL
+509 KLTLCL
-515 MSNYQEVN
+515 MNNYQEIN

-538 ILFVLGVWENYFQQL
+538 ILFVLGVWENYFQQM
-553 NRLSHQRSQDIFNKE
+553 NRLTQHRQQEIFNKE

-607 NDVMR
+607 DDVMR
-612 YIELVLE
+612 YVELVLE

-640 ILSNPITYNDR
+640 ILSNPISYNNYNSR
-651 EKTVFINSAE
+651 GNTIFINSAE

-678 PIKVKSITLVA
+678 PIKPKSITSVL
-689 SSEESNVSFTSAQP
+689 SSGSGEANVSFTSAQP

-725 IIDENKAKAPSKKV
+725 VIDENKAKAPSKKI

-745 DLVGKANSDNHPFEF
+745 DLVGKTKTNSDNHPFEF
-760 FDNRL
+760 FDTRL

-784 FPLSVFILWLNQ
+784 FPLSVFIPWLNQ

-838 EKQFTDKHQK
+838 EKQFTAKQQK
-848 FAGKF
+848 FVGKF

>member
-1 MKVPFDATGKC
+1 MYTPADR
-12 GAKAKKTLFLLLSY
+12 
-26 EYKIPTTS
+26 II
-34 NLASRPHSIKNK
+34 SIV

-51 QSLGPQGRALLLQNG
+51 QSLGPQGRALLSQNG
-66 PGIPGG
+66 PGIPSTLLG
-72 TPDTNL
+72 TPNTNL
-78 SPQELDFLVN
+78 SPQELDFLIN

-93 KPDTTTNKVLGYLYN
+93 KPDTTINKVLGYLYN

-133 GGDSDFEDN
+133 GGSGTSISSSFEFEKN
-142 YLIVEVFKLIIDKKL
+142 YLIIEVFKLIIDKKL

-167 EFYTLILKELQN
+167 QFYTIILKELQN
-179 FQRYNP
+179 FQHYNP

-194 IITGILLSNG
+194 IITGILLSNE
-204 LRDQLYTEVNFIEY
+204 LRDQLYTEVNFVEY

-264 QRHYKN
+264 ERHHKD

-280 ISSVFMIQKLT
+280 ISNIFMIQKLT

-297 RNVSMLVYRK
+297 RKVSMLVYQK
-307 FFQLNPHNENS
+307 FFQLNPHNENI
-318 ESIILNEIMSKPVV
+318 ESVILNDIMNKPVV
-332 KHLNKISFLL
+332 KHLNKLSFLL
-342 EHYFSTL
+342 EHYFSAL
-349 DFTQLNDQAISES
+349 DFTQLEDQVVGQS
-362 LIIMTNFNKQLN
+362 LIIITNFNKHLN
-374 HETNDHSVFNNF
+374 HETKNYTLFNNF
-386 NNTPESGTNNN
+386 NNTPDARTGNN
-397 PLVQNFRFIMK
+397 PLTQNFWFTMK
-408 NLLFSQIIIFQGVL
+408 NLLFSQIIIFQGIL

-431 LLTNKTFFWFSQRNY
+431 LLTNKTFFWFSPKKY
-446 YGNRVDNNK
+446 SGNRIDTTNNNN
-455 NIEYQYRDISLQIM
+455 NIEYQYKDISLQIM

-501 LTTGIRFE
+501 LTTGVRFE
-509 KLTLYL
+509 KLTLCL
-515 MSNYQEVN
+515 MNNYQEIN

-538 ILFVLGVWENYFQQL
+538 ILFVLGVWENYFQQM
-553 NRLSHQRSQDIFNKE
+553 NRLTQHRQQEIFNKE

-607 NDVMR
+607 DDVMR
-612 YIELVLE
+612 YVELVLE

-640 ILSNPITYNDR
+640 ILSNPISYNNYNSR
-651 EKTVFINSAE
+651 GNTIFINSAE

-678 PIKVKSITLVA
+678 PIKPKSITSVL
-689 SSEESNVSFTSAQP
+689 SSGSGEANVSFTSAQP

-725 IIDENKAKAPSKKV
+725 VIDENKAKAPSKKI

-745 DLVGKANSDNHPFEF
+745 DLVGKTKTNSDNHPFEF
-760 FDNRL
+760 FDTRL

-784 FPLSVFILWLNQ
+784 FPLSVFIPWLNQ

-838 EKQFTDKHQK
+838 EKQFTAKQQK
-848 FAGKF
+848 FVGKF

>member
-1 MKVPFDATGKC
+1 
-12 GAKAKKTLFLLLSY
+12 
-26 EYKIPTTS
+26 
-34 NLASRPHSIKNK
+34 

-51 QSLGPQGRALLLQNG
+51 QSLGPQGRALLSQNG
-66 PGIPGG
+66 PGIPSTLLG
-72 TPDTNL
+72 TPNTNL
-78 SPQELDFLVN
+78 SPQELDFLIN

-93 KPDTTTNKVLGYLYN
+93 KPDTTINKVLGYLYN

-133 GGDSDFEDN
+133 GGSGTSISSSFEFEKN
-142 YLIVEVFKLIIDKKL
+142 YLIIEVVKLIIDKKL

-167 EFYTLILKELQN
+167 QFYTIILKELQN
-179 FQRYNP
+179 FQHYNP

-194 IITGILLSNG
+194 IITGILLSNE
-204 LRDQLYTEVNFIEY
+204 LRDQLYTEVNFVEY

-264 QRHYKN
+264 ERHHKD

-280 ISSVFMIQKLT
+280 ISNIFMIQKLT

-297 RNVSMLVYRK
+297 RKVSMLVYQK
-307 FFQLNPHNENS
+307 FFQLNPHNENI
-318 ESIILNEIMSKPVV
+318 ESVILNDIMNKPVV
-332 KHLNKISFLL
+332 KHLNKLSFLL
-342 EHYFSTL
+342 EHYFSAL
-349 DFTQLNDQAISES
+349 DFTQLEDQVVGQS
-362 LIIMTNFNKQLN
+362 LIIITNFNKHLN
-374 HETNDHSVFNNF
+374 HETKNYTLFNNF
-386 NNTPESGTNNN
+386 NNTPDARTGNN
-397 PLVQNFRFIMK
+397 PLTQNFWFTMK
-408 NLLFSQIIIFQGVL
+408 NLLFSQIIIFQGIL

-431 LLTNKTFFWFSQRNY
+431 LLTNKTFFWFSPKKY
-446 YGNRVDNNK
+446 YGNRIDTTNNNN
-455 NIEYQYRDISLQIM
+455 NIEYQYKDISLQIM

-501 LTTGIRFE
+501 LTTGVRFE
-509 KLTLYL
+509 KLTLCL
-515 MSNYQEVN
+515 MNNYQEIN

-538 ILFVLGVWENYFQQL
+538 ILFVLGVWENYFQQM
-553 NRLSHQRSQDIFNKE
+553 NRLTQHRQQEIFNKE

-607 NDVMR
+607 DDVMR
-612 YIELVLE
+612 YVELVLE

-640 ILSNPITYNDR
+640 ILSNPISYNNNNSR
-651 EKTVFINSAE
+651 GNNIFINSAE

-678 PIKVKSITLVA
+678 PIKPKSITSVL
-689 SSEESNVSFTSAQP
+689 SSGSGEANVSFTSAQP

-725 IIDENKAKAPSKKV
+725 VIDENKAKAPSKKI

-745 DLVGKANSDNHPFEF
+745 DLVGKTKTNSDNHPFEF
-760 FDNRL
+760 FDTRL

-784 FPLSVFILWLNQ
+784 FPLSVFIPWLNQ

-838 EKQFTDKHQK
+838 EKQFTAKQQK
-848 FAGKF
+848 FVGKF

>member
-1 MKVPFDATGKC
+1 MYTPADR
-12 GAKAKKTLFLLLSY
+12 
-26 EYKIPTTS
+26 II
-34 NLASRPHSIKNK
+34 SIV

-51 QSLGPQGRALLLQNG
+51 QSLGPQGRALLSQNG
-66 PGIPGG
+66 PGIPSTLLG
-72 TPDTNL
+72 TPNTNL
-78 SPQELDFLVN
+78 SPQELDFLIN

-93 KPDTTTNKVLGYLYN
+93 KPDTTINKVLGYLYN

-133 GGDSDFEDN
+133 GGSGTSISSSFEFEKN
-142 YLIVEVFKLIIDKKL
+142 YLIIEVVKLIIDKKL

-167 EFYTLILKELQN
+167 QFYTIILKELQN
-179 FQRYNP
+179 FQHYNP

-194 IITGILLSNG
+194 IITGILLSNE
-204 LRDQLYTEVNFIEY
+204 LRDQLYTEVNFVEY
-218 KWFFA
+218 KWFFG

-264 QRHYKN
+264 ERHHKD

-280 ISSVFMIQKLT
+280 ISNIFMIQKLT

-297 RNVSMLVYRK
+297 RKVSMLVYQK
-307 FFQLNPHNENS
+307 FFQLNPHNENI
-318 ESIILNEIMSKPVV
+318 ESVILNDIMNKPVV
-332 KHLNKISFLL
+332 KHLNKLSFLL
-342 EHYFSTL
+342 EHYFSAL
-349 DFTQLNDQAISES
+349 DFTQLEDQVVGQS
-362 LIIMTNFNKQLN
+362 LIIITNFNKHLN
-374 HETNDHSVFNNF
+374 HETKNYTLFNNF
-386 NNTPESGTNNN
+386 NNTPDARTGNN
-397 PLVQNFRFIMK
+397 PLTQNFWFTMK
-408 NLLFSQIIIFQGVL
+408 NLLFSQIIIFQGIL

-431 LLTNKTFFWFSQRNY
+431 LLTNKTFFWFSPKKY
-446 YGNRVDNNK
+446 SGNRIDTTNNNN
-455 NIEYQYRDISLQIM
+455 NIEYQYKDISLQIM

-501 LTTGIRFE
+501 LTTGVRFE
-509 KLTLYL
+509 KLTLCL
-515 MSNYQEVN
+515 MNNYQEIN

-538 ILFVLGVWENYFQQL
+538 ILFVLGVWENYFQQM
-553 NRLSHQRSQDIFNKE
+553 NRLTQHRQQEIFNKE

-580 KYTNNDLLEASHS
+580 KYANNDLLEASHS

-607 NDVMR
+607 DDVMR
-612 YIELVLE
+612 YVELVLE

-640 ILSNPITYNDR
+640 ILSNPISYNNYNSR
-651 EKTVFINSAE
+651 GNTIFINSAE

-678 PIKVKSITLVA
+678 PIKPKSITSVL
-689 SSEESNVSFTSAQP
+689 SSGSGEANVSFTSAQP

-725 IIDENKAKAPSKKV
+725 VIDENKAKAPSKKI

-745 DLVGKANSDNHPFEF
+745 DLVGKTKTNSDNHPFEF
-760 FDNRL
+760 FDTRL

-784 FPLSVFILWLNQ
+784 FPLSVFIPWLNQ

-838 EKQFTDKHQK
+838 EKQFTAKQQK
-848 FAGKF
+848 FVGKF

>member
-1 MKVPFDATGKC
+1 
-12 GAKAKKTLFLLLSY
+12 
-26 EYKIPTTS
+26 
-34 NLASRPHSIKNK
+34 

-51 QSLGPQGRALLLQNG
+51 QSLGPQGRALLSQNG
-66 PGIPGG
+66 PGIPSTLLG
-72 TPDTNL
+72 TPNTNL
-78 SPQELDFLVN
+78 SPQELDFLIN

-93 KPDTTTNKVLGYLYN
+93 KPDTTINKVLGYLYN

-133 GGDSDFEDN
+133 GGSGTSISSSFEFEKN
-142 YLIVEVFKLIIDKKL
+142 YLIIEVVKLIIDKKL

-167 EFYTLILKELQN
+167 QFYTIILKELQN
-179 FQRYNP
+179 FQHYNP

-194 IITGILLSNG
+194 IITGILLSNE
-204 LRDQLYTEVNFIEY
+204 LRDQLYTEVNFVEY

-264 QRHYKN
+264 ERHHKD

-280 ISSVFMIQKLT
+280 ISNIFMIQKLT

-297 RNVSMLVYRK
+297 RKVSMLVYQK
-307 FFQLNPHNENS
+307 FFQLNPHNENI
-318 ESIILNEIMSKPVV
+318 ESVILNDIMNKPVV
-332 KHLNKISFLL
+332 KHLNKLSFLL
-342 EHYFSTL
+342 EHYFSAL
-349 DFTQLNDQAISES
+349 DFTQLEDQVVGQS
-362 LIIMTNFNKQLN
+362 LIIITNFNKHLN
-374 HETNDHSVFNNF
+374 HETKNYTLFNNF
-386 NNTPESGTNNN
+386 NNTPDARTGNN
-397 PLVQNFRFIMK
+397 PLTQNFWFTMK
-408 NLLFSQIIIFQGVL
+408 NLLFSQIIIFQGIL

-431 LLTNKTFFWFSQRNY
+431 LLTNKTFFWFSPKKY
-446 YGNRVDNNK
+446 SGNRIDTTNNSN
-455 NIEYQYRDISLQIM
+455 NIEYQYKDISLQIM

-501 LTTGIRFE
+501 LTTGVRFE
-509 KLTLYL
+509 KLTLCL
-515 MSNYQEVN
+515 MNNYQEIN

-538 ILFVLGVWENYFQQL
+538 ILFVLGVWENYFQQM
-553 NRLSHQRSQDIFNKE
+553 NRLTQHRQQEIFNKE

-580 KYTNNDLLEASHS
+580 KYANNDLLEASHS

-607 NDVMR
+607 DDVMR
-612 YIELVLE
+612 YVELVLE

-640 ILSNPITYNDR
+640 ILSNPISYNNYNSR
-651 EKTVFINSAE
+651 GNTIFINSAE

-678 PIKVKSITLVA
+678 PIKPKSITSV
-689 SSEESNVSFTSAQP
+689 SSSGSGEANVSFTSAQP

-725 IIDENKAKAPSKKV
+725 VIDENKAKAPSKKI

-745 DLVGKANSDNHPFEF
+745 DLVGKTKTNSDNHPFEF
-760 FDNRL
+760 FDTRL

-784 FPLSVFILWLNQ
+784 FPLSVFIPWLNQ

-838 EKQFTDKHQK
+838 EKQFTAKQQK
-848 FAGKF
+848 FVGKF

>member
-1 MKVPFDATGKC
+1 
-12 GAKAKKTLFLLLSY
+12 
-26 EYKIPTTS
+26 
-34 NLASRPHSIKNK
+34 

-51 QSLGPQGRALLLQNG
+51 QSLGPQGRALLSQNG
-66 PGIPGG
+66 PGIPSTLLG
-72 TPDTNL
+72 TPNTNL
-78 SPQELDFLVN
+78 SPQELDFLIN

-93 KPDTTTNKVLGYLYN
+93 KPDTTINKVLGYLYN

-133 GGDSDFEDN
+133 GGSGTSISSSFEFEKN
-142 YLIVEVFKLIIDKKL
+142 YLIIEVVKLIIDKKL

-167 EFYTLILKELQN
+167 QFYTIILKELQN
-179 FQRYNP
+179 FQHYNP

-194 IITGILLSNG
+194 IITGILLSNE
-204 LRDQLYTEVNFIEY
+204 LRDQLYTEVNFVEY

-254 MSLALVFKNS
+254 MSLVLVFKNS
-264 QRHYKN
+264 ERHHKD

-280 ISSVFMIQKLT
+280 ISNIFMIQKLT

-297 RNVSMLVYRK
+297 RKVSMLVYQK
-307 FFQLNPHNENS
+307 FFQLNPHNENI
-318 ESIILNEIMSKPVV
+318 ESVILNDIMNKPVV
-332 KHLNKISFLL
+332 KHLNKLSFLL
-342 EHYFSTL
+342 EHYFSAL
-349 DFTQLNDQAISES
+349 DFTQLEDQVVGQS
-362 LIIMTNFNKQLN
+362 LIIITNFNKHLN
-374 HETNDHSVFNNF
+374 HETKNYTLFNNF
-386 NNTPESGTNNN
+386 NNTPDARTGNN
-397 PLVQNFRFIMK
+397 PLTQNFWFTMK
-408 NLLFSQIIIFQGVL
+408 NLLFSQIIIFQGIL

-431 LLTNKTFFWFSQRNY
+431 LLTNKTFFWFSPKKY
-446 YGNRVDNNK
+446 SGNRIDTTNNNN
-455 NIEYQYRDISLQIM
+455 NIEYQYKDISLQIM

-501 LTTGIRFE
+501 LTTGVRFE
-509 KLTLYL
+509 KLTLCL
-515 MSNYQEVN
+515 MNNYQEIN

-538 ILFVLGVWENYFQQL
+538 ILFVLGVWENYFQQM
-553 NRLSHQRSQDIFNKE
+553 NRLTQHRQQEIFNKE

-580 KYTNNDLLEASHS
+580 KYANNDLLEASHS

-607 NDVMR
+607 DDVMR
-612 YIELVLE
+612 YVELVLE

-640 ILSNPITYNDR
+640 ILSNPISYNNYNSR
-651 EKTVFINSAE
+651 GNTIFINSAE

-678 PIKVKSITLVA
+678 PIKPKSITSV
-689 SSEESNVSFTSAQP
+689 SSSGSGEANVSFTSAQP

-725 IIDENKAKAPSKKV
+725 VIDENKAKAPSKKI

-745 DLVGKANSDNHPFEF
+745 DLVGKTKTNSDNHPFEF
-760 FDNRL
+760 FDTRL

-784 FPLSVFILWLNQ
+784 FPLSVFIPWLNQ

-838 EKQFTDKHQK
+838 EKQFTAKQQK
-848 FAGKF
+848 FVGKF

>member
-1 MKVPFDATGKC
+1 
-12 GAKAKKTLFLLLSY
+12 
-26 EYKIPTTS
+26 
-34 NLASRPHSIKNK
+34 

-51 QSLGPQGRALLLQNG
+51 QSLGPQGRALLSQNG
-66 PGIPGG
+66 PGIPSTLLG
-72 TPDTNL
+72 TPNTNL
-78 SPQELDFLVN
+78 SPQELDFLIN

-93 KPDTTTNKVLGYLYN
+93 KPDTTINKVLGYLYN

-133 GGDSDFEDN
+133 GGSGTSISSSFEFEKN
-142 YLIVEVFKLIIDKKL
+142 YLIIEVVKLIIDKKL

-167 EFYTLILKELQN
+167 QFYTIILKELQN
-179 FQRYNP
+179 FQHYNP

-194 IITGILLSNG
+194 IITGILLSNE
-204 LRDQLYTEVNFIEY
+204 LRDQLYTEVNFVEY

-264 QRHYKN
+264 EKHHKD

-280 ISSVFMIQKLT
+280 ISNIFMIQKLT

-297 RNVSMLVYRK
+297 RKVSMLVYQK
-307 FFQLNPHNENS
+307 FFQLNPHNENI
-318 ESIILNEIMSKPVV
+318 ESVILNDIMNKPVV
-332 KHLNKISFLL
+332 KHLNKLSFLL
-342 EHYFSTL
+342 EHYFSAL
-349 DFTQLNDQAISES
+349 DFTQLEDQVVGQS
-362 LIIMTNFNKQLN
+362 LIIITNFNKHLN
-374 HETNDHSVFNNF
+374 HETKNYTLFNNF
-386 NNTPESGTNNN
+386 NNTPDARTGNN
-397 PLVQNFRFIMK
+397 PLTQNFWFTMK
-408 NLLFSQIIIFQGVL
+408 NLLFSQIIIFQGIL

-431 LLTNKTFFWFSQRNY
+431 LLTNKTFFWFSPKKY
-446 YGNRVDNNK
+446 SGNRIDTTNNNN
-455 NIEYQYRDISLQIM
+455 NIEYQYKDISLQIM

-501 LTTGIRFE
+501 LTTGVRFE
-509 KLTLYL
+509 KLTLCL
-515 MSNYQEVN
+515 MNNYQEIN

-538 ILFVLGVWENYFQQL
+538 ILFVLGVWENYFQQM
-553 NRLSHQRSQDIFNKE
+553 NRLTQHRQQEIFNKE

-580 KYTNNDLLEASHS
+580 KYANNDLLEASHS

-607 NDVMR
+607 DDVMR
-612 YIELVLE
+612 YVELVLE

-640 ILSNPITYNDR
+640 ILSNPISYNNYNSR
-651 EKTVFINSAE
+651 GNTIFINSAE

-678 PIKVKSITLVA
+678 PIKPKSITSVL
-689 SSEESNVSFTSAQP
+689 SSGSGEANVSFTSAQP

-725 IIDENKAKAPSKKV
+725 VIDENKAKAPSKKI

-745 DLVGKANSDNHPFEF
+745 DLVGKTKTNSDNHPFEF
-760 FDNRL
+760 FDTRL

-784 FPLSVFILWLNQ
+784 FPLSVFIPWLNQ

-838 EKQFTDKHQK
+838 EKQFTAKQQK
-848 FAGKF
+848 FVGKF

>member
-1 MKVPFDATGKC
+1 
-12 GAKAKKTLFLLLSY
+12 
-26 EYKIPTTS
+26 
-34 NLASRPHSIKNK
+34 

-51 QSLGPQGRALLLQNG
+51 QSLGPQGRALLSQNG
-66 PGIPGG
+66 PGIPSTLLS
-72 TPDTNL
+72 TPNTNL
-78 SPQELDFLVN
+78 SPQELDFLIN

-93 KPDTTTNKVLGYLYN
+93 KPDTTINKVLGYLYN

-133 GGDSDFEDN
+133 GGSGTSISSSFEFEKN
-142 YLIVEVFKLIIDKKL
+142 YLIIEVVKLIIDKKL

-167 EFYTLILKELQN
+167 QFYTIILKELQN
-179 FQRYNP
+179 FQHYNP

-194 IITGILLSNG
+194 IITGILLSNE
-204 LRDQLYTEVNFIEY
+204 LRDQLYTEVNFVEY

-264 QRHYKN
+264 ERHHKD

-280 ISSVFMIQKLT
+280 ISNIFMIQKLT

-297 RNVSMLVYRK
+297 RKVSMLVYQK
-307 FFQLNPHNENS
+307 FFQLNPHNENI
-318 ESIILNEIMSKPVV
+318 ESVILNDIMNKPVV
-332 KHLNKISFLL
+332 KHLNKLSFLL
-342 EHYFSTL
+342 EHYFSAL
-349 DFTQLNDQAISES
+349 DFTQLEDQVVGQS
-362 LIIMTNFNKQLN
+362 LIIITNFNKHLN
-374 HETNDHSVFNNF
+374 HETKNYTLFNNF
-386 NNTPESGTNNN
+386 NNTPDARTGNN
-397 PLVQNFRFIMK
+397 PLTQNFWFTMK
-408 NLLFSQIIIFQGVL
+408 NLLFSQIIIFQGIL

-431 LLTNKTFFWFSQRNY
+431 LLTNKTFFWFSPKKY
-446 YGNRVDNNK
+446 YGNRIDTTNNSN
-455 NIEYQYRDISLQIM
+455 NIEYQYKDISLQIM

-501 LTTGIRFE
+501 LTTGVRFE
-509 KLTLYL
+509 KLTLCL
-515 MSNYQEVN
+515 MNNYQEIN

-538 ILFVLGVWENYFQQL
+538 ILFVLGVWENYFQQM
-553 NRLSHQRSQDIFNKE
+553 NRLTQHRQQEIFNKE

-580 KYTNNDLLEASHS
+580 KYANNDLLEASHS

-607 NDVMR
+607 DDVMR
-612 YIELVLE
+612 YVELVLE

-640 ILSNPITYNDR
+640 ILSNPISYNNYNSR
-651 EKTVFINSAE
+651 GNTIFINSAE

-678 PIKVKSITLVA
+678 PIKPKSITSVL
-689 SSEESNVSFTSAQP
+689 SSGSGEANVSFTSAQP

-725 IIDENKAKAPSKKV
+725 VIDENKAKAPSKKI

-745 DLVGKANSDNHPFEF
+745 DLVGKTKTNSDNHPFEF
-760 FDNRL
+760 FDTRL

-784 FPLSVFILWLNQ
+784 FPLSVFIPWLNQ

-838 EKQFTDKHQK
+838 EKQFTAKQQK
-848 FAGKF
+848 FVGKF

>member
-1 MKVPFDATGKC
+1 
-12 GAKAKKTLFLLLSY
+12 
-26 EYKIPTTS
+26 
-34 NLASRPHSIKNK
+34 

-51 QSLGPQGRALLLQNG
+51 QSLGPQGRALLSQNG
-66 PGIPGG
+66 PGIPSTLLG
-72 TPDTNL
+72 TPNTNL
-78 SPQELDFLVN
+78 SPQELDFLIN

-93 KPDTTTNKVLGYLYN
+93 KPDTTINKVLGYLFN

-133 GGDSDFEDN
+133 GGSGTSISSSFEFEKN
-142 YLIVEVFKLIIDKKL
+142 YLIIEVVKLIIDKKL

-167 EFYTLILKELQN
+167 QFYTIILKELQN
-179 FQRYNP
+179 FQHYNP

-194 IITGILLSNG
+194 IITGILLSNE
-204 LRDQLYTEVNFIEY
+204 LRDQLYTEVNFVEY

-264 QRHYKN
+264 ERHHKD

-280 ISSVFMIQKLT
+280 ISNIFMIQKLT

-297 RNVSMLVYRK
+297 RKVSMLVYQK
-307 FFQLNPHNENS
+307 FFQLNPHNENI
-318 ESIILNEIMSKPVV
+318 ESVILNDIMNKPVV
-332 KHLNKISFLL
+332 KHLNKLSFLL
-342 EHYFSTL
+342 EHYFSAL
-349 DFTQLNDQAISES
+349 DFTQLEDQVVGQS
-362 LIIMTNFNKQLN
+362 LIIITNFNKHLN
-374 HETNDHSVFNNF
+374 HETKNYTLFNNF
-386 NNTPESGTNNN
+386 NNTPDARTGNN
-397 PLVQNFRFIMK
+397 PLTQNFWFTMK
-408 NLLFSQIIIFQGVL
+408 NLLFSQIIIFQGIL

-431 LLTNKTFFWFSQRNY
+431 LLTNKTFFWFSPKKY
-446 YGNRVDNNK
+446 YGNRIDTTNNNN
-455 NIEYQYRDISLQIM
+455 NIEYQYKDISLQIM

-501 LTTGIRFE
+501 LTTGVRFE
-509 KLTLYL
+509 KLTLCL
-515 MSNYQEVN
+515 MNNYQEIN

-538 ILFVLGVWENYFQQL
+538 ILFVLGVWENYFQQM
-553 NRLSHQRSQDIFNKE
+553 NRLTQHRQQEIFNKE

-607 NDVMR
+607 DDVMR
-612 YIELVLE
+612 YVELVLE

-640 ILSNPITYNDR
+640 ILSNPISYNNYNSR
-651 EKTVFINSAE
+651 GNTIFINSAE

-678 PIKVKSITLVA
+678 PIKPKSITSVL
-689 SSEESNVSFTSAQP
+689 SSGSGEANVSFTSAQP

-725 IIDENKAKAPSKKV
+725 VIDENKAKAPSKKI

-745 DLVGKANSDNHPFEF
+745 DLVGKTKTNSDNHPFEF
-760 FDNRL
+760 FDTRL

-784 FPLSVFILWLNQ
+784 FPLSVFIPWLNQ

-838 EKQFTDKHQK
+838 EKQFTAKQQK
-848 FAGKF
+848 FVGKF

>member
-1 MKVPFDATGKC
+1 
-12 GAKAKKTLFLLLSY
+12 
-26 EYKIPTTS
+26 
-34 NLASRPHSIKNK
+34 

-51 QSLGPQGRALLLQNG
+51 QSLGPQGRALLSQNG
-66 PGIPGG
+66 PGIPSTLSG
-72 TPDTNL
+72 TPNTNS
-78 SPQELDFLVN
+78 SPQELDFLIN

-93 KPDTTTNKVLGYLYN
+93 KPDTTINKVLGYLYN

-133 GGDSDFEDN
+133 GGSGTSISSSFEFEKN
-142 YLIVEVFKLIIDKKL
+142 YLIIEVVKLIIDKKL

-167 EFYTLILKELQN
+167 QFYTIILKELQN
-179 FQRYNP
+179 FQHYNP

-194 IITGILLSNG
+194 IITGILLSNE
-204 LRDQLYTEVNFIEY
+204 LRDQLYTEVNFVEY

-264 QRHYKN
+264 ERHHKD

-280 ISSVFMIQKLT
+280 ISNIFMIQKLT

-297 RNVSMLVYRK
+297 RKVSMLVYQK
-307 FFQLNPHNENS
+307 FFQLNPHNENI
-318 ESIILNEIMSKPVV
+318 ESVISNDIMNKPVV
-332 KHLNKISFLL
+332 KHLNKLSFLL
-342 EHYFSTL
+342 EHYFSAL
-349 DFTQLNDQAISES
+349 DFTQLEDQVVGQS
-362 LIIMTNFNKQLN
+362 LIIITNFNKHLN
-374 HETNDHSVFNNF
+374 HETKNYTLFNNF
-386 NNTPESGTNNN
+386 NNTPDARTGNN
-397 PLVQNFRFIMK
+397 PLTQNFWFTMK
-408 NLLFSQIIIFQGVL
+408 NLLFSQIIIFQGIL

-431 LLTNKTFFWFSQRNY
+431 LLTNKTFFWFSPKKY
-446 YGNRVDNNK
+446 YGNRIDTTNNNN
-455 NIEYQYRDISLQIM
+455 NIEYQYKDISLQIM

-501 LTTGIRFE
+501 LTTGVRFE
-509 KLTLYL
+509 KLTLCL
-515 MSNYQEVN
+515 MNNYQEIN

-538 ILFVLGVWENYFQQL
+538 ILFVLGVWENYFQQM
-553 NRLSHQRSQDIFNKE
+553 NRLTQHRQQEIFNKE

-607 NDVMR
+607 DDVMR
-612 YIELVLE
+612 YVELVLE

-640 ILSNPITYNDR
+640 ILSNPISYNNNNSR
-651 EKTVFINSAE
+651 GNNIFINSAE

-678 PIKVKSITLVA
+678 PIKPKSITSVL
-689 SSEESNVSFTSAQP
+689 SSGSGEANVSFTSAQP

-725 IIDENKAKAPSKKV
+725 VIDENKAKAPSKKI

-745 DLVGKANSDNHPFEF
+745 DLVGKTKTNSDNHPFEF
-760 FDNRL
+760 FDTRL

-784 FPLSVFILWLNQ
+784 FPLSVFIPWLNQ

-838 EKQFTDKHQK
+838 EKQFTAKQQK
-848 FAGKF
+848 FVGKF

>member
-1 MKVPFDATGKC
+1 
-12 GAKAKKTLFLLLSY
+12 
-26 EYKIPTTS
+26 
-34 NLASRPHSIKNK
+34 

-51 QSLGPQGRALLLQNG
+51 QSLGPQGRALLSQNG
-66 PGIPGG
+66 PGIPSTLLG
-72 TPDTNL
+72 TPNTNL
-78 SPQELDFLVN
+78 SPQELDFLIN

-93 KPDTTTNKVLGYLYN
+93 KPDTTINKVLGYLYN

-133 GGDSDFEDN
+133 GGSGTSISSSFEFEKN
-142 YLIVEVFKLIIDKKL
+142 YLIIEVVKLIIDKKL

-167 EFYTLILKELQN
+167 QFYTIILKELQN
-179 FQRYNP
+179 FQHYNP

-194 IITGILLSNG
+194 IITGILLSNE
-204 LRDQLYTEVNFIEY
+204 LRDQLYTEVNFVEY

-264 QRHYKN
+264 ERYHKD

-280 ISSVFMIQKLT
+280 ISNIFMIQKLT

-297 RNVSMLVYRK
+297 RKVSMLVYQK
-307 FFQLNPHNENS
+307 FFQLNPHNENI
-318 ESIILNEIMSKPVV
+318 ESVILNDIMNKPVV
-332 KHLNKISFLL
+332 KHLNKLSFLL
-342 EHYFSTL
+342 EHYFSAL
-349 DFTQLNDQAISES
+349 DFTQLEDQVVGQS
-362 LIIMTNFNKQLN
+362 LIIITNFNKHLN
-374 HETNDHSVFNNF
+374 HETKNYTLFNNF
-386 NNTPESGTNNN
+386 NNTPDARTGNN
-397 PLVQNFRFIMK
+397 PLTQNFWFTMK
-408 NLLFSQIIIFQGVL
+408 NLLFSQIIIFQGIL

-431 LLTNKTFFWFSQRNY
+431 LLTNKTFFWFSPKKY
-446 YGNRVDNNK
+446 YGNRIDTTNNSN
-455 NIEYQYRDISLQIM
+455 NIEYQYKDISLQIM

-501 LTTGIRFE
+501 LTTGVRFE
-509 KLTLYL
+509 KLTLCL
-515 MSNYQEVN
+515 MNNYQEIN

-538 ILFVLGVWENYFQQL
+538 ILFVLGVWENYFQQM
-553 NRLSHQRSQDIFNKE
+553 NRLTQHRQQEIFNKE

-607 NDVMR
+607 DDVMR
-612 YIELVLE
+612 YVELVLE

-640 ILSNPITYNDR
+640 ILSNPISYNNYNSR
-651 EKTVFINSAE
+651 GNTIFINSAE

-678 PIKVKSITLVA
+678 PIKPKSITSVL
-689 SSEESNVSFTSAQP
+689 SSGSGEANVSFTSAQP

-725 IIDENKAKAPSKKV
+725 VIDENKAKAPSKKI

-745 DLVGKANSDNHPFEF
+745 DLVGKTKTNSDNHPFEF

-784 FPLSVFILWLNQ
+784 FPLSVFIPWLNQ

-838 EKQFTDKHQK
+838 EKQFTAKQQK
-848 FAGKF
+848 FVGKF

>member
-1 MKVPFDATGKC
+1 
-12 GAKAKKTLFLLLSY
+12 
-26 EYKIPTTS
+26 
-34 NLASRPHSIKNK
+34 

-51 QSLGPQGRALLLQNG
+51 QSLGPQGRALLSQNG
-66 PGIPGG
+66 PGIPSTLLG
-72 TPDTNL
+72 TPNTNL
-78 SPQELDFLVN
+78 SPQELDFLIN

-93 KPDTTTNKVLGYLYN
+93 KPDTTINKVLGYLYN

-133 GGDSDFEDN
+133 GGSGTSINSSFEFEKN
-142 YLIVEVFKLIIDKKL
+142 YLIIEVVKLIIDKKL

-167 EFYTLILKELQN
+167 QFYTIILKELQN
-179 FQRYNP
+179 FQHYNP

-194 IITGILLSNG
+194 IITGILLSNE
-204 LRDQLYTEVNFIEY
+204 LRDQLYTEVNFVEY

-264 QRHYKN
+264 ERHHKD

-280 ISSVFMIQKLT
+280 ISNIFMIQKLT

-297 RNVSMLVYRK
+297 RKVSMLVYQK
-307 FFQLNPHNENS
+307 FFQLNPHNENI
-318 ESIILNEIMSKPVV
+318 ESVILNDIMNKPVV
-332 KHLNKISFLL
+332 KHLNKLSFLL
-342 EHYFSTL
+342 EHYFSAL
-349 DFTQLNDQAISES
+349 DFTQLEDQVVGQS
-362 LIIMTNFNKQLN
+362 LIIITNFNKHLN
-374 HETNDHSVFNNF
+374 HETKNYTLFNNF
-386 NNTPESGTNNN
+386 NNTPDARTGNN
-397 PLVQNFRFIMK
+397 PLTQNFWFTMK
-408 NLLFSQIIIFQGVL
+408 NLLFSQIIIFQGIL

-431 LLTNKTFFWFSQRNY
+431 LLTNKTFFWFSPKKY
-446 YGNRVDNNK
+446 SGNRIDTTNNNN
-455 NIEYQYRDISLQIM
+455 NIEYQYKDISLQIM

-501 LTTGIRFE
+501 LTTGVRFE
-509 KLTLYL
+509 KLTLCL
-515 MSNYQEVN
+515 MNNYQEIN

-538 ILFVLGVWENYFQQL
+538 ILFVLGVWENYFQQM
-553 NRLSHQRSQDIFNKE
+553 NRLTQHRQQEIFNKE

-580 KYTNNDLLEASHS
+580 KYANNDLLEASHS

-607 NDVMR
+607 DDVMR
-612 YIELVLE
+612 YVELVLE

-640 ILSNPITYNDR
+640 ILSNPISYNNYNSR
-651 EKTVFINSAE
+651 GNTIFINSAE

-678 PIKVKSITLVA
+678 PIKPKSITSV
-689 SSEESNVSFTSAQP
+689 SSSGSGEANVSFTSAQP

-725 IIDENKAKAPSKKV
+725 VIDENKAKAPSKKI

-745 DLVGKANSDNHPFEF
+745 DLVGKTKTNSDNHPFEF
-760 FDNRL
+760 FDTRL

-784 FPLSVFILWLNQ
+784 FPLSVFIPWLNQ

-838 EKQFTDKHQK
+838 EKQFTAKQQK
-848 FAGKF
+848 FVGKF

>member
-1 MKVPFDATGKC
+1 
-12 GAKAKKTLFLLLSY
+12 
-26 EYKIPTTS
+26 
-34 NLASRPHSIKNK
+34 

-51 QSLGPQGRALLLQNG
+51 QSLGPQGRALLSQNG
-66 PGIPGG
+66 PGIPSTLLG
-72 TPDTNL
+72 TPNTNL
-78 SPQELDFLVN
+78 SPQELDFLIN

-93 KPDTTTNKVLGYLYN
+93 KPDTTINKVLGYLYN

-133 GGDSDFEDN
+133 GGSGTSISSSFEFEKN
-142 YLIVEVFKLIIDKKL
+142 YLIIEVVKLIIDKKL

-167 EFYTLILKELQN
+167 QFYTIILKELQN
-179 FQRYNP
+179 FQHYNP

-194 IITGILLSNG
+194 IITGILLSNE
-204 LRDQLYTEVNFIEY
+204 LRDQLYTEVNFVEY

-264 QRHYKN
+264 EKHHKD

-280 ISSVFMIQKLT
+280 ISNIFMIQKLT

-297 RNVSMLVYRK
+297 RKVSMLVYQK
-307 FFQLNPHNENS
+307 FFQLNPHNENI
-318 ESIILNEIMSKPVV
+318 ESVILNDIMNKPVV
-332 KHLNKISFLL
+332 KHLNKLSFLL
-342 EHYFSTL
+342 EHYFSAL
-349 DFTQLNDQAISES
+349 DFTQLEDQVVGQS
-362 LIIMTNFNKQLN
+362 LIIITNFNKHLN
-374 HETNDHSVFNNF
+374 HETKNYTLFNNF
-386 NNTPESGTNNN
+386 NNTPDARTGNN
-397 PLVQNFRFIMK
+397 PLTQNFWFTMK
-408 NLLFSQIIIFQGVL
+408 NLLFSQIIIFQGIL

-431 LLTNKTFFWFSQRNY
+431 LLTNKTFFWFSPKKY
-446 YGNRVDNNK
+446 SGNRIDTTNNNN
-455 NIEYQYRDISLQIM
+455 NIEYQYKDISLQIM

-501 LTTGIRFE
+501 LTTGVRFE
-509 KLTLYL
+509 KLTLCL
-515 MSNYQEVN
+515 MNNYQEIN

-538 ILFVLGVWENYFQQL
+538 ILFVLGVWENYFQQM
-553 NRLSHQRSQDIFNKE
+553 NRLTQHRQQEIFNKE

-607 NDVMR
+607 DDVMR
-612 YIELVLE
+612 YVELVLE

-640 ILSNPITYNDR
+640 ILSNPISYNNYNSR
-651 EKTVFINSAE
+651 GNTIFINSAE

-678 PIKVKSITLVA
+678 PIKPKSITSVL
-689 SSEESNVSFTSAQP
+689 SSGSGEANVSFTSAQP

-725 IIDENKAKAPSKKV
+725 VIDENKAKAPSKKI

-745 DLVGKANSDNHPFEF
+745 DLVGKTKTNSDNHPFEF
-760 FDNRL
+760 FDTRL

-784 FPLSVFILWLNQ
+784 FPLSVFIPWLNQ

-838 EKQFTDKHQK
+838 EKQFTAKQQK
-848 FAGKF
+848 FVGKF

>member
-1 MKVPFDATGKC
+1 
-12 GAKAKKTLFLLLSY
+12 
-26 EYKIPTTS
+26 
-34 NLASRPHSIKNK
+34 

-51 QSLGPQGRALLLQNG
+51 QSLGPQGRALLSQNG
-66 PGIPGG
+66 PGIPSTLLG
-72 TPDTNL
+72 TPNTNL
-78 SPQELDFLVN
+78 SPQELDFLIN

-93 KPDTTTNKVLGYLYN
+93 KPDTTINKVLGYLYN

-133 GGDSDFEDN
+133 GGSGTSISSSFEFEKN
-142 YLIVEVFKLIIDKKL
+142 YLIIEVVKLIIDKKL

-167 EFYTLILKELQN
+167 QFYTIILKELQN
-179 FQRYNP
+179 FQHYNP

-194 IITGILLSNG
+194 IITGILLSNE
-204 LRDQLYTEVNFIEY
+204 LRDQLYTEVNFVEY

-264 QRHYKN
+264 ERHHKD

-280 ISSVFMIQKLT
+280 ISNIFMIQKLT

-297 RNVSMLVYRK
+297 RKVSMLVYQK
-307 FFQLNPHNENS
+307 FFQLNPHNENI
-318 ESIILNEIMSKPVV
+318 ESVILNDIMNKPVV
-332 KHLNKISFLL
+332 KHLNKLSFLL
-342 EHYFSTL
+342 EHYFSAL
-349 DFTQLNDQAISES
+349 DFTQLEDQVVGQS
-362 LIIMTNFNKQLN
+362 LIIITNFNKHLN
-374 HETNDHSVFNNF
+374 HETKNYTLFNNF
-386 NNTPESGTNNN
+386 NNTPDARTGNN
-397 PLVQNFRFIMK
+397 PLTQNFWFTMK
-408 NLLFSQIIIFQGVL
+408 NLLFSQIIIFQGIL

-431 LLTNKTFFWFSQRNY
+431 LLTNKTFFWFSPKKY
-446 YGNRVDNNK
+446 YGNRIDTTNNNN
-455 NIEYQYRDISLQIM
+455 NIEYQYKDISLQIM

-501 LTTGIRFE
+501 LTTGVRFE
-509 KLTLYL
+509 KLTLCL
-515 MSNYQEVN
+515 MNNYQEIN

-538 ILFVLGVWENYFQQL
+538 ILFVLGVWENYFQQM
-553 NRLSHQRSQDIFNKE
+553 NRLTQHRQQEIFNKE

-607 NDVMR
+607 DDVMR
-612 YIELVLE
+612 YVELVLE

-640 ILSNPITYNDR
+640 ILSNPISYNNYNSR
-651 EKTVFINSAE
+651 GNNIFINSAE

-678 PIKVKSITLVA
+678 PIKPKSITSVL
-689 SSEESNVSFTSAQP
+689 SSGSGEANVSFTSAQP

-725 IIDENKAKAPSKKV
+725 VIDENKAKAPSKKI

-745 DLVGKANSDNHPFEF
+745 DLVGKTKTNSDNHPFEF
-760 FDNRL
+760 FDTRL

-784 FPLSVFILWLNQ
+784 FPLSVFIPWLNQ

-838 EKQFTDKHQK
+838 EKQFTAKQQK
-848 FAGKF
+848 FVGKF

>member
-1 MKVPFDATGKC
+1 
-12 GAKAKKTLFLLLSY
+12 
-26 EYKIPTTS
+26 
-34 NLASRPHSIKNK
+34 

-51 QSLGPQGRALLLQNG
+51 QSLGPQGRALLSQNG
-66 PGIPGG
+66 PGIPSTLLG
-72 TPDTNL
+72 TPNTNL
-78 SPQELDFLVN
+78 SPQELDFLIN

-93 KPDTTTNKVLGYLYN
+93 KPDTTINKVLGYLYN

-133 GGDSDFEDN
+133 GGSGTSISSSFEFEKN
-142 YLIVEVFKLIIDKKL
+142 YLIIEVVKLIIDKKL

-167 EFYTLILKELQN
+167 QFYTIILKELQN
-179 FQRYNP
+179 FQHYNP

-194 IITGILLSNG
+194 IITGILLSNE
-204 LRDQLYTEVNFIEY
+204 LRDQLYTEVNFVEY

-264 QRHYKN
+264 ERHHKD

-280 ISSVFMIQKLT
+280 ISNIFMIQKLT

-297 RNVSMLVYRK
+297 RKVSMLVYQK
-307 FFQLNPHNENS
+307 FFQLNPHNENI
-318 ESIILNEIMSKPVV
+318 ESVILNDIMNKPVV
-332 KHLNKISFLL
+332 KHLNKLSFLL
-342 EHYFSTL
+342 EHYFSAL
-349 DFTQLNDQAISES
+349 DFTQLEDQVVGQS
-362 LIIMTNFNKQLN
+362 LIIITNFNKHLN
-374 HETNDHSVFNNF
+374 HETKNYTLFNNF
-386 NNTPESGTNNN
+386 NNTPDARTGNN
-397 PLVQNFRFIMK
+397 PLTQNFWFTMK
-408 NLLFSQIIIFQGVL
+408 NLLFSQIIIFQGIL

-431 LLTNKTFFWFSQRNY
+431 LLTNKTFFWFSPKKY
-446 YGNRVDNNK
+446 YGNRIDTTNNNN
-455 NIEYQYRDISLQIM
+455 NIEYQYKDISLQIM

-501 LTTGIRFE
+501 LTTGVRFE
-509 KLTLYL
+509 KLTLCL
-515 MSNYQEVN
+515 MNNYQEIN

-538 ILFVLGVWENYFQQL
+538 ILFVLGVWENYFQQM
-553 NRLSHQRSQDIFNKE
+553 NRLTQHRQQEIFNKE

-580 KYTNNDLLEASHS
+580 KYANNDLLEASHS

-607 NDVMR
+607 DDVMR
-612 YIELVLE
+612 YVELVLE

-640 ILSNPITYNDR
+640 ILSNPISYNNYNSR
-651 EKTVFINSAE
+651 GNTIFINSAE

-678 PIKVKSITLVA
+678 PIKPKSITSV
-689 SSEESNVSFTSAQP
+689 SSSGSGEANVSFTSAQP

-725 IIDENKAKAPSKKV
+725 VIDENKAKAPSKKI

-745 DLVGKANSDNHPFEF
+745 DLVGKTKTNSDNHPFEF
-760 FDNRL
+760 FDTRL

-784 FPLSVFILWLNQ
+784 FPLSVFIPWLNQ

-838 EKQFTDKHQK
+838 EKQFTAKQQK
-848 FAGKF
+848 FVGKF

>member
-1 MKVPFDATGKC
+1 
-12 GAKAKKTLFLLLSY
+12 
-26 EYKIPTTS
+26 
-34 NLASRPHSIKNK
+34 

-51 QSLGPQGRALLLQNG
+51 QSLGPQGRALLSQNG
-66 PGIPGG
+66 PGIPSTLLG
-72 TPDTNL
+72 TPNTNL
-78 SPQELDFLVN
+78 SPQELDFLIN

-93 KPDTTTNKVLGYLYN
+93 KPDTTINKVLGYLYN

-133 GGDSDFEDN
+133 GGSGTSISSSFEFEKN
-142 YLIVEVFKLIIDKKL
+142 YLIIEVVKLIIDKKL

-167 EFYTLILKELQN
+167 QFYTIILKELQN
-179 FQRYNP
+179 FQHYNP

-194 IITGILLSNG
+194 IITGILLSNE
-204 LRDQLYTEVNFIEY
+204 LRDQLYTEVNFVEY

-264 QRHYKN
+264 ERHHKD

-280 ISSVFMIQKLT
+280 ISNIFMIQKLT

-297 RNVSMLVYRK
+297 RKVSMLVYQK
-307 FFQLNPHNENS
+307 FFQLNPHNENI
-318 ESIILNEIMSKPVV
+318 ESVILNDIMNKPVV
-332 KHLNKISFLL
+332 KHLNKLSFLL
-342 EHYFSTL
+342 EHYFSAL
-349 DFTQLNDQAISES
+349 DFTQLEDQVVGQS
-362 LIIMTNFNKQLN
+362 LIIITNFNKHLN
-374 HETNDHSVFNNF
+374 HETKNYTLFNNF
-386 NNTPESGTNNN
+386 NNTPDARTGNN
-397 PLVQNFRFIMK
+397 PLTHNFWFTMK
-408 NLLFSQIIIFQGVL
+408 NLLFSQIIIFQGIL

-431 LLTNKTFFWFSQRNY
+431 LLTNKTFFWFSPKKY
-446 YGNRVDNNK
+446 YGNRIDTTNNNN
-455 NIEYQYRDISLQIM
+455 NIEYQYKDISLQIM

-501 LTTGIRFE
+501 LTTGVRFE
-509 KLTLYL
+509 KLTLCL
-515 MSNYQEVN
+515 MNNYQEIN

-538 ILFVLGVWENYFQQL
+538 ILFVLGVWENYFQQM
-553 NRLSHQRSQDIFNKE
+553 NRLTQHRQQEIFNKE

-607 NDVMR
+607 DDVMR
-612 YIELVLE
+612 YVELVLE

-640 ILSNPITYNDR
+640 ILSNPISYNNYNSR
-651 EKTVFINSAE
+651 GNTIFINSAE

-678 PIKVKSITLVA
+678 PIKPKSITSVL
-689 SSEESNVSFTSAQP
+689 SSGSGEANVSFTSAQP

-725 IIDENKAKAPSKKV
+725 VIDENKAKAPSKKI

-745 DLVGKANSDNHPFEF
+745 DLVGKTKTNSDNHPFEF

-784 FPLSVFILWLNQ
+784 FPLSVFIPWLNQ

-838 EKQFTDKHQK
+838 EKQFTAKQQK
-848 FAGKF
+848 FVGKF

>member
-1 MKVPFDATGKC
+1 
-12 GAKAKKTLFLLLSY
+12 
-26 EYKIPTTS
+26 
-34 NLASRPHSIKNK
+34 

-51 QSLGPQGRALLLQNG
+51 QSLGPQGRALLSQNG
-66 PGIPGG
+66 PGIPSTLLG
-72 TPDTNL
+72 TPNTNL
-78 SPQELDFLVN
+78 SPQELDFLIN

-93 KPDTTTNKVLGYLYN
+93 KPDTTINKVLGYLYN

-133 GGDSDFEDN
+133 GGSGTSISSSFEFEKN
-142 YLIVEVFKLIIDKKL
+142 YLIIEVVKLIIDKKL

-167 EFYTLILKELQN
+167 QFYTIILKELQN
-179 FQRYNP
+179 FQHYNP

-194 IITGILLSNG
+194 IITGILLSNE
-204 LRDQLYTEVNFIEY
+204 LRDQLYTEVNFVEY

-264 QRHYKN
+264 EKHHKD

-280 ISSVFMIQKLT
+280 ISNIFMIQKLT

-297 RNVSMLVYRK
+297 RKVSMLVYQK
-307 FFQLNPHNENS
+307 FFQLNPHNENI
-318 ESIILNEIMSKPVV
+318 ESVILNDIMNKPVV
-332 KHLNKISFLL
+332 KHLNKLSFLL
-342 EHYFSTL
+342 EHYFSAL
-349 DFTQLNDQAISES
+349 DFTQLEDQVVGQS
-362 LIIMTNFNKQLN
+362 LIIITNFNKHLN
-374 HETNDHSVFNNF
+374 HETKNYTLFNNF
-386 NNTPESGTNNN
+386 NNTPDARTGNN
-397 PLVQNFRFIMK
+397 PLTQNFWFTMK
-408 NLLFSQIIIFQGVL
+408 NLLFSQIIIFQGIL

-431 LLTNKTFFWFSQRNY
+431 LLTNKTFFWFSSKKY
-446 YGNRVDNNK
+446 YGNRMDTTNNSN
-455 NIEYQYRDISLQIM
+455 NIEYQYKDISLQIM

-501 LTTGIRFE
+501 LTTGVRFE
-509 KLTLYL
+509 KLTLCL
-515 MSNYQEVN
+515 MNNYQEIN

-538 ILFVLGVWENYFQQL
+538 ILFVLGVWENYFQQM
-553 NRLSHQRSQDIFNKE
+553 NRLTQHRQQEIFNKE

-580 KYTNNDLLEASHS
+580 KYANNDLLEASHS

-607 NDVMR
+607 DDVMR
-612 YIELVLE
+612 YVELVLE

-640 ILSNPITYNDR
+640 ILSNPISYNNYNSR
-651 EKTVFINSAE
+651 GNTIFINSAE

-678 PIKVKSITLVA
+678 PIKPKSITSVL
-689 SSEESNVSFTSAQP
+689 SSGSGEANVSFTSAQP

-725 IIDENKAKAPSKKV
+725 VIDENKAKAPSKKI

-745 DLVGKANSDNHPFEF
+745 DLVGKTKTNSDNHPFEF
-760 FDNRL
+760 FDTRL

-784 FPLSVFILWLNQ
+784 FPLSVFIPWLNQ

-838 EKQFTDKHQK
+838 EKQFTAKQQK
-848 FAGKF
+848 FVGKF

>member
-1 MKVPFDATGKC
+1 MYTPADR
-12 GAKAKKTLFLLLSY
+12 
-26 EYKIPTTS
+26 II
-34 NLASRPHSIKNK
+34 SIV

-51 QSLGPQGRALLLQNG
+51 QSLGPQGRALLSQNG
-66 PGIPGG
+66 PGIPSTLLG
-72 TPDTNL
+72 TPNTNL
-78 SPQELDFLVN
+78 SPQELDFLIN

-93 KPDTTTNKVLGYLYN
+93 KPDTTINKVLGYLYN

-133 GGDSDFEDN
+133 GGSGTSISSSFEFEKN
-142 YLIVEVFKLIIDKKL
+142 YLIIEVVKLIIDKKL

-167 EFYTLILKELQN
+167 QFYTIILKELQN
-179 FQRYNP
+179 FQHYNP

-194 IITGILLSNG
+194 IITGILLSNE
-204 LRDQLYTEVNFIEY
+204 LRDQLYTEVNFVEY

-264 QRHYKN
+264 ERHHKD

-280 ISSVFMIQKLT
+280 ISNIFMIQKLT

-297 RNVSMLVYRK
+297 RKVSMLVYQK
-307 FFQLNPHNENS
+307 FFQLNPHNENI
-318 ESIILNEIMSKPVV
+318 ESVILNDIMNKPVV
-332 KHLNKISFLL
+332 KHLNKLSFLL
-342 EHYFSTL
+342 EHYFSAL
-349 DFTQLNDQAISES
+349 DFTQLEDQVVGQS
-362 LIIMTNFNKQLN
+362 LIIITNFNKHLN
-374 HETNDHSVFNNF
+374 HETKNYTLFNNF
-386 NNTPESGTNNN
+386 NNTPDARTGNN
-397 PLVQNFRFIMK
+397 PLTQNFWFTMK
-408 NLLFSQIIIFQGVL
+408 NLLFSQIIIFQGIL

-431 LLTNKTFFWFSQRNY
+431 LLTNKTFFWFSSKKY
-446 YGNRVDNNK
+446 YGNRIDTTNNSN
-455 NIEYQYRDISLQIM
+455 NIEYQYKDISLQIM

-501 LTTGIRFE
+501 LTTGVRFE
-509 KLTLYL
+509 KLTLCL
-515 MSNYQEVN
+515 MNNYQEIN

-538 ILFVLGVWENYFQQL
+538 ILFVLGVWENYFQQM
-553 NRLSHQRSQDIFNKE
+553 NRLTQHRQQEIFNKE

-580 KYTNNDLLEASHS
+580 KYANNDLLEASHS

-607 NDVMR
+607 DDVMR
-612 YIELVLE
+612 YVELVLE

-640 ILSNPITYNDR
+640 ILSNPISYNNYNSR
-651 EKTVFINSAE
+651 GNTIFINSAE

-678 PIKVKSITLVA
+678 PIKPKSITSV
-689 SSEESNVSFTSAQP
+689 SSSGSGEANVSFTSAQP

-725 IIDENKAKAPSKKV
+725 VIDENKAKAPSKKI

-745 DLVGKANSDNHPFEF
+745 DLVGKTKTNSDNHPFEF
-760 FDNRL
+760 FDTRL

-784 FPLSVFILWLNQ
+784 FPLSVFIPWLNQ

-838 EKQFTDKHQK
+838 EKQFTAKQQK
-848 FAGKF
+848 FVGKF

>member
-1 MKVPFDATGKC
+1 
-12 GAKAKKTLFLLLSY
+12 
-26 EYKIPTTS
+26 
-34 NLASRPHSIKNK
+34 

-51 QSLGPQGRALLLQNG
+51 QSLGPQGRALLSQNG
-66 PGIPGG
+66 PGIPSTLSG
-72 TPDTNL
+72 TPNTNS
-78 SPQELDFLVN
+78 SPQELDFLIN

-93 KPDTTTNKVLGYLYN
+93 KPDTTINKVLGYLYN

-133 GGDSDFEDN
+133 GGSGTSISSSFEFEKN
-142 YLIVEVFKLIIDKKL
+142 YLIIEVVKLIIDKKL

-167 EFYTLILKELQN
+167 QFYTIILKELQN
-179 FQRYNP
+179 FQHYNP

-194 IITGILLSNG
+194 IITGILLSNE
-204 LRDQLYTEVNFIEY
+204 LRDQLYTEVNFVEY

-264 QRHYKN
+264 ERHHKD

-280 ISSVFMIQKLT
+280 ISNIFMIQKLT

-297 RNVSMLVYRK
+297 RKVSMLVYQK
-307 FFQLNPHNENS
+307 FFQLNPHNENI
-318 ESIILNEIMSKPVV
+318 ESVISNDIMNKPVV
-332 KHLNKISFLL
+332 KHLNKLSFLL
-342 EHYFSTL
+342 EHYFSAL
-349 DFTQLNDQAISES
+349 DFTQLEDQVVGQS
-362 LIIMTNFNKQLN
+362 LIIITNFNKHLN
-374 HETNDHSVFNNF
+374 HETKNYTLFNNF
-386 NNTPESGTNNN
+386 NNTPDARTGNN
-397 PLVQNFRFIMK
+397 PLTQNFWFTMK
-408 NLLFSQIIIFQGVL
+408 NLLFSQIIIFQGIL

-431 LLTNKTFFWFSQRNY
+431 LLTNKTFFWFSPKKY
-446 YGNRVDNNK
+446 SGNRIDTTNNNN
-455 NIEYQYRDISLQIM
+455 NIEYQYKDISLQIM

-501 LTTGIRFE
+501 LTTGVRFE
-509 KLTLYL
+509 KLTLCL
-515 MSNYQEVN
+515 MNNYQEIN

-538 ILFVLGVWENYFQQL
+538 ILFVLGVWENYFQQM
-553 NRLSHQRSQDIFNKE
+553 NRLTQHRQQEIFNKE

-580 KYTNNDLLEASHS
+580 KYANNDLLEASHS

-607 NDVMR
+607 DDVMR
-612 YIELVLE
+612 YVELVLE

-640 ILSNPITYNDR
+640 ILSNPISYNNYNSR
-651 EKTVFINSAE
+651 GNTIFINSAE

-678 PIKVKSITLVA
+678 PIKPKSITSVL
-689 SSEESNVSFTSAQP
+689 SSGSGEANVSFTSAQP

-725 IIDENKAKAPSKKV
+725 VIDENKAKAPSKKI

-745 DLVGKANSDNHPFEF
+745 DLVGKTKTNSDNHPFEF

-784 FPLSVFILWLNQ
+784 FPLSVFIPWLNQ

-838 EKQFTDKHQK
+838 EKQFTAKQQK
-848 FAGKF
+848 FVGKF

>member
-1 MKVPFDATGKC
+1 
-12 GAKAKKTLFLLLSY
+12 
-26 EYKIPTTS
+26 
-34 NLASRPHSIKNK
+34 

-51 QSLGPQGRALLLQNG
+51 QSLGPQGRALLSQNG
-66 PGIPGG
+66 PGIPSTLLS
-72 TPDTNL
+72 TPNTNL
-78 SPQELDFLVN
+78 SPQELDFLIN

-93 KPDTTTNKVLGYLYN
+93 KPDTTINKVLGYLYN

-133 GGDSDFEDN
+133 GGSGTSISSSFEFEKN
-142 YLIVEVFKLIIDKKL
+142 YLIIEVVKLIIDKKL

-167 EFYTLILKELQN
+167 QFYTIILKELQN
-179 FQRYNP
+179 FQHYNP

-194 IITGILLSNG
+194 IITGILLSNE
-204 LRDQLYTEVNFIEY
+204 LRDQLYTEVNFVEY

-264 QRHYKN
+264 ERHHKD

-280 ISSVFMIQKLT
+280 ISNIFMIQKLT

-297 RNVSMLVYRK
+297 RKVSMLVYQK
-307 FFQLNPHNENS
+307 FFQLNPHNENI
-318 ESIILNEIMSKPVV
+318 ESVILNDIMNKPMV
-332 KHLNKISFLL
+332 KHLNKLSFLL
-342 EHYFSTL
+342 EHYFSAL
-349 DFTQLNDQAISES
+349 DFTQLEDQVVGQS
-362 LIIMTNFNKQLN
+362 LIIITNFNKHLN
-374 HETNDHSVFNNF
+374 HETKNYTLFNNF
-386 NNTPESGTNNN
+386 NNTPDARTGNN
-397 PLVQNFRFIMK
+397 PLTQNFWFTMK
-408 NLLFSQIIIFQGVL
+408 NLLFSQIIIFQGIL

-431 LLTNKTFFWFSQRNY
+431 LLTNKTFFWFSPKKY
-446 YGNRVDNNK
+446 SGNRIDTTNNNN
-455 NIEYQYRDISLQIM
+455 NIEYQYKDISLQIM

-501 LTTGIRFE
+501 LTTGVRFE
-509 KLTLYL
+509 KLTLCL
-515 MSNYQEVN
+515 MNNYQEIN

-538 ILFVLGVWENYFQQL
+538 ILFVLGVWENYFQQM
-553 NRLSHQRSQDIFNKE
+553 NRLTQHRQQEIFNKE

-580 KYTNNDLLEASHS
+580 KYANNDLLEASHS

-607 NDVMR
+607 DDVMR
-612 YIELVLE
+612 YVELVLE

-640 ILSNPITYNDR
+640 ILSNPISYNNYNSR
-651 EKTVFINSAE
+651 GNTIFINSAE

-678 PIKVKSITLVA
+678 PIKPKSITSVL
-689 SSEESNVSFTSAQP
+689 SSGSGEANVSFTSAQP

-725 IIDENKAKAPSKKV
+725 VIDENKAKAPSKKI

-745 DLVGKANSDNHPFEF
+745 DLVGKTKTNSDNHPFEF
-760 FDNRL
+760 FDTRL

-784 FPLSVFILWLNQ
+784 FPLSVFIPWLNQ

-838 EKQFTDKHQK
+838 EKQFTAKQQK
-848 FAGKF
+848 FVGKF

>member
-1 MKVPFDATGKC
+1 MYTPADR
-12 GAKAKKTLFLLLSY
+12 
-26 EYKIPTTS
+26 II
-34 NLASRPHSIKNK
+34 SIV

-51 QSLGPQGRALLLQNG
+51 QSLGPQGRALLSQNG
-66 PGIPGG
+66 PGIPSTLLG
-72 TPDTNL
+72 TPNTNL
-78 SPQELDFLVN
+78 SPQELDFLIN

-93 KPDTTTNKVLGYLYN
+93 KPDTTINKVLGYLYN

-133 GGDSDFEDN
+133 GGSGTSISSSFEFEKN
-142 YLIVEVFKLIIDKKL
+142 YLIIEVVKLIIDKKL

-167 EFYTLILKELQN
+167 QFYTIILKELQN
-179 FQRYNP
+179 FQHYNP

-194 IITGILLSNG
+194 IITGILLSNE
-204 LRDQLYTEVNFIEY
+204 LRDQLYTEVNFVEY

-264 QRHYKN
+264 ERHHKD

-280 ISSVFMIQKLT
+280 ISNIFMIQKLT

-297 RNVSMLVYRK
+297 RKVSMLVYQK
-307 FFQLNPHNENS
+307 FFQLNPHNENI
-318 ESIILNEIMSKPVV
+318 ESVILNDIMNKPVV
-332 KHLNKISFLL
+332 KHLNKLSFLL
-342 EHYFSTL
+342 EHYFSAL
-349 DFTQLNDQAISES
+349 DFTQLEDQVVGQS
-362 LIIMTNFNKQLN
+362 LIIITNFNKHLN
-374 HETNDHSVFNNF
+374 HETKNYTLFNNF
-386 NNTPESGTNNN
+386 NNTPDARTGNN
-397 PLVQNFRFIMK
+397 PLTQNFWFTMK
-408 NLLFSQIIIFQGVL
+408 NLLFSQIIIFQGIL

-431 LLTNKTFFWFSQRNY
+431 LLTNKTFFWFSSKKY
-446 YGNRVDNNK
+446 YGNRIDTTNNSN
-455 NIEYQYRDISLQIM
+455 NIEYQYKDISLQIM

-501 LTTGIRFE
+501 LTTGVRFE
-509 KLTLYL
+509 KLTLCL
-515 MSNYQEVN
+515 MNNYQEIN

-538 ILFVLGVWENYFQQL
+538 ILFVLGVWENYFQQM
-553 NRLSHQRSQDIFNKE
+553 NRLTQHRQQEIFNKE

-580 KYTNNDLLEASHS
+580 KYANNDLLEASHS

-607 NDVMR
+607 DDVMR
-612 YIELVLE
+612 YVELVLE

-640 ILSNPITYNDR
+640 ILSNPISYNNYNSR
-651 EKTVFINSAE
+651 GNTIFINSAE

-678 PIKVKSITLVA
+678 PIKPKSITSVL
-689 SSEESNVSFTSAQP
+689 SSGSGEANVSFTSAQP

-725 IIDENKAKAPSKKV
+725 VIDENKAKAPSKKI

-745 DLVGKANSDNHPFEF
+745 DLVGKTKTNSDNHPFEF
-760 FDNRL
+760 FDTRL

-784 FPLSVFILWLNQ
+784 FPLSVFIPWLNQ

-838 EKQFTDKHQK
+838 EKQFTAKQQK
-848 FAGKF
+848 FVGKF

>member
-1 MKVPFDATGKC
+1 
-12 GAKAKKTLFLLLSY
+12 
-26 EYKIPTTS
+26 
-34 NLASRPHSIKNK
+34 

-51 QSLGPQGRALLLQNG
+51 QSLGPQGRALLSQNG
-66 PGIPGG
+66 PGIPSTLLG
-72 TPDTNL
+72 TPNTNL
-78 SPQELDFLVN
+78 SPQELDFLIN

-93 KPDTTTNKVLGYLYN
+93 KPDTTINKVLGYLYN

-133 GGDSDFEDN
+133 GGSGTSINSSFEFEKN
-142 YLIVEVFKLIIDKKL
+142 YLIIEVVKLIIDKKL

-167 EFYTLILKELQN
+167 QFYTIILKELQN
-179 FQRYNP
+179 FQHYNP

-194 IITGILLSNG
+194 IITGILLSNE
-204 LRDQLYTEVNFIEY
+204 LRDQLYTEVNFVEY

-264 QRHYKN
+264 ERHHKD

-280 ISSVFMIQKLT
+280 ISNIFMIQKLT

-297 RNVSMLVYRK
+297 RKVSMLVYQK
-307 FFQLNPHNENS
+307 FFQLNPHNENI
-318 ESIILNEIMSKPVV
+318 ESVILNDIMNKPVV
-332 KHLNKISFLL
+332 KHLNKLSFLL
-342 EHYFSTL
+342 EHYFSAL
-349 DFTQLNDQAISES
+349 DFTQLEDQVVGQS
-362 LIIMTNFNKQLN
+362 LIIITNFNKHLN
-374 HETNDHSVFNNF
+374 HETKNYTLFNNF
-386 NNTPESGTNNN
+386 NNTPDARTGNN
-397 PLVQNFRFIMK
+397 PLTQNFWFTMK
-408 NLLFSQIIIFQGVL
+408 NLLFSQIIIFQGIL

-431 LLTNKTFFWFSQRNY
+431 LLTNKTFFWFSSKKY
-446 YGNRVDNNK
+446 YGNRIDTTNNSN
-455 NIEYQYRDISLQIM
+455 NIEYQYKDISLQIM

-501 LTTGIRFE
+501 LTTGVRFE
-509 KLTLYL
+509 KLTLCL
-515 MSNYQEVN
+515 MNNYQEIN

-538 ILFVLGVWENYFQQL
+538 ILFVLGVWENYFQQM
-553 NRLSHQRSQDIFNKE
+553 NRLTQHRQQEIFNKE

-607 NDVMR
+607 DDVMR
-612 YIELVLE
+612 YVELVLE

-640 ILSNPITYNDR
+640 ILSNPISYNNYNSR
-651 EKTVFINSAE
+651 GNTIFINSAE

-678 PIKVKSITLVA
+678 PIKPKSITSVL
-689 SSEESNVSFTSAQP
+689 SSGSGEANVSFTSAQP

-725 IIDENKAKAPSKKV
+725 VIDENKAKAPSKKI

-745 DLVGKANSDNHPFEF
+745 DLVGKTKTNSDNHPFEF
-760 FDNRL
+760 FDTRL

-784 FPLSVFILWLNQ
+784 FPLSVFIPWLNQ

-838 EKQFTDKHQK
+838 EKQFTAKQQK
-848 FAGKF
+848 FVGKF

>member
-1 MKVPFDATGKC
+1 
-12 GAKAKKTLFLLLSY
+12 
-26 EYKIPTTS
+26 
-34 NLASRPHSIKNK
+34 

-51 QSLGPQGRALLLQNG
+51 QSLGPQGRALLSQNG
-66 PGIPGG
+66 PGIPSTLLG
-72 TPDTNL
+72 TPNTNL
-78 SPQELDFLVN
+78 SPQELDFLIN

-93 KPDTTTNKVLGYLYN
+93 KPDTTINKVLGYLYN

-133 GGDSDFEDN
+133 GGSGTSISSSFEFEKN
-142 YLIVEVFKLIIDKKL
+142 YLIIEVVKLIIDKKL

-167 EFYTLILKELQN
+167 QFYTIILKELQN
-179 FQRYNP
+179 FQHYNP

-194 IITGILLSNG
+194 IITGILLSNE
-204 LRDQLYTEVNFIEY
+204 LRDQLYTEVNFVEY

-264 QRHYKN
+264 EKHHKD

-280 ISSVFMIQKLT
+280 ISNIFMIQKLT

-297 RNVSMLVYRK
+297 RKVSMLVYQK
-307 FFQLNPHNENS
+307 FFQLNPHNENI
-318 ESIILNEIMSKPVV
+318 ESVILNDIMNKPVV
-332 KHLNKISFLL
+332 KHLNKLSFLL
-342 EHYFSTL
+342 EHYFSAL
-349 DFTQLNDQAISES
+349 DFTQLEDQVVGQS
-362 LIIMTNFNKQLN
+362 LIIITNFNKHLN
-374 HETNDHSVFNNF
+374 HETKNYTLFNNF
-386 NNTPESGTNNN
+386 NNTPDARTGNN
-397 PLVQNFRFIMK
+397 PLTQNFWFTMK
-408 NLLFSQIIIFQGVL
+408 NLLFSQIIIFQGIL

-431 LLTNKTFFWFSQRNY
+431 LLTNKTFFWFSPKKY
-446 YGNRVDNNK
+446 SGNRIDTTNNNN
-455 NIEYQYRDISLQIM
+455 NIEYQYKDISLQIM

-501 LTTGIRFE
+501 LTTGVRFE
-509 KLTLYL
+509 KLTLCL
-515 MSNYQEVN
+515 MNNYQEIN

-538 ILFVLGVWENYFQQL
+538 ILFVLGVWENYFQQM
-553 NRLSHQRSQDIFNKE
+553 NRLTQHRQQEIFNKE

-607 NDVMR
+607 DDVMR
-612 YIELVLE
+612 YVELVLE

-640 ILSNPITYNDR
+640 ILSNPISYNNNNSR
-651 EKTVFINSAE
+651 GNNIFINSAE

-678 PIKVKSITLVA
+678 PIKPKSITSVL
-689 SSEESNVSFTSAQP
+689 SSGSGEANVSFTSAQP

-725 IIDENKAKAPSKKV
+725 VIDENKAKAPSKKI

-745 DLVGKANSDNHPFEF
+745 DLVGKTKTNSDNHPFEF
-760 FDNRL
+760 FDTRL

-784 FPLSVFILWLNQ
+784 FPLSVFIPWLNQ

-838 EKQFTDKHQK
+838 EKQFTAKQQK
-848 FAGKF
+848 FVGKF

>member
-1 MKVPFDATGKC
+1 MYTPADR
-12 GAKAKKTLFLLLSY
+12 
-26 EYKIPTTS
+26 II
-34 NLASRPHSIKNK
+34 SIV

-51 QSLGPQGRALLLQNG
+51 QSLGPQGRALLSQNG
-66 PGIPGG
+66 PGIPSTLLG
-72 TPDTNL
+72 TPNTNL
-78 SPQELDFLVN
+78 SPQELDFLIN

-93 KPDTTTNKVLGYLYN
+93 KPDTTINKVLGYLYN

-133 GGDSDFEDN
+133 GGSGTSINSSFEFEKN
-142 YLIVEVFKLIIDKKL
+142 YLIIEVVKLIIDKKL

-167 EFYTLILKELQN
+167 QFYTIILKELQN
-179 FQRYNP
+179 FQHYNP

-194 IITGILLSNG
+194 IITGILLSNE
-204 LRDQLYTEVNFIEY
+204 LRDQLYTEVNFVEY
-218 KWFFA
+218 KWFFG

-264 QRHYKN
+264 ERHHKD

-280 ISSVFMIQKLT
+280 ISNIFMIQKLT

-297 RNVSMLVYRK
+297 RKVSMLVYQK
-307 FFQLNPHNENS
+307 FFQLNPHNENI
-318 ESIILNEIMSKPVV
+318 ESVILNDIMNKPVV
-332 KHLNKISFLL
+332 KHLNKLSFLL
-342 EHYFSTL
+342 EHYFSAL
-349 DFTQLNDQAISES
+349 DFTQLEDQVVGQS
-362 LIIMTNFNKQLN
+362 LIIITNFNKHLN
-374 HETNDHSVFNNF
+374 HETKNYTLFNNF
-386 NNTPESGTNNN
+386 NNTPDARTGNN
-397 PLVQNFRFIMK
+397 PLTQNFWFTMK
-408 NLLFSQIIIFQGVL
+408 NLLFSQIIIFQGIL

-431 LLTNKTFFWFSQRNY
+431 LLTNKTFFWFSPKKY
-446 YGNRVDNNK
+446 SGNRIDTTNNNN
-455 NIEYQYRDISLQIM
+455 NIEYQYKDISLQIM

-501 LTTGIRFE
+501 LTTGVRFE
-509 KLTLYL
+509 KLTLCL
-515 MSNYQEVN
+515 MNNYQEIN

-538 ILFVLGVWENYFQQL
+538 ILFVLGVWENYFQQM
-553 NRLSHQRSQDIFNKE
+553 NRLTQHRQQEIFNKE

-580 KYTNNDLLEASHS
+580 KYANNDLLEASHS

-607 NDVMR
+607 DDVMR
-612 YIELVLE
+612 YVELVLE

-640 ILSNPITYNDR
+640 ILSNPISYNNYNSR
-651 EKTVFINSAE
+651 GNTIFINSAE

-678 PIKVKSITLVA
+678 PIKPKSITSVL
-689 SSEESNVSFTSAQP
+689 SSGSGEANVSFTSAQP

-725 IIDENKAKAPSKKV
+725 VIDENKAKAPSKKI

-745 DLVGKANSDNHPFEF
+745 DLVGKTKTNSDNHPFEF
-760 FDNRL
+760 FDTRL

-784 FPLSVFILWLNQ
+784 FPLSVFIPWLNQ

-838 EKQFTDKHQK
+838 EKQFTAKQQK
-848 FAGKF
+848 FVGKF

>member
-1 MKVPFDATGKC
+1 
-12 GAKAKKTLFLLLSY
+12 
-26 EYKIPTTS
+26 
-34 NLASRPHSIKNK
+34 

-51 QSLGPQGRALLLQNG
+51 QSLGPQGRALLSQNG
-66 PGIPGG
+66 PGIPSTLSG
-72 TPDTNL
+72 TPNTNS
-78 SPQELDFLVN
+78 SPQELDFLIN

-93 KPDTTTNKVLGYLYN
+93 KPDTTINKVLGYLYN

-133 GGDSDFEDN
+133 GGSGTSISSSFEFEKN
-142 YLIVEVFKLIIDKKL
+142 YLIIEVFKLIIDKKL

-167 EFYTLILKELQN
+167 QFYTIILKELQN
-179 FQRYNP
+179 FQHYNP

-194 IITGILLSNG
+194 IITGILLSNE
-204 LRDQLYTEVNFIEY
+204 LRDQLYTEVNFVEY

-264 QRHYKN
+264 ERHHKD

-280 ISSVFMIQKLT
+280 ISNIFMIQKLT

-297 RNVSMLVYRK
+297 RKVSMLVYQK
-307 FFQLNPHNENS
+307 FFQLNPHNENI
-318 ESIILNEIMSKPVV
+318 ESVISNDIMNKPVV
-332 KHLNKISFLL
+332 KHLNKLSFLL
-342 EHYFSTL
+342 EHYFSAL
-349 DFTQLNDQAISES
+349 DFTQLEDQVVGQS
-362 LIIMTNFNKQLN
+362 LIIITNFNKHLN
-374 HETNDHSVFNNF
+374 HETNYTLFNNF
-386 NNTPESGTNNN
+386 NNTPDARTGNN
-397 PLVQNFRFIMK
+397 PLTQNFWFTMK
-408 NLLFSQIIIFQGVL
+408 NLLFSQIIIFQGIL

-431 LLTNKTFFWFSQRNY
+431 LLTNKTFFWFSPKKY
-446 YGNRVDNNK
+446 SGNRIDTTNNNN
-455 NIEYQYRDISLQIM
+455 NIEYQYKDISLQIM

-501 LTTGIRFE
+501 LTTGVRFE
-509 KLTLYL
+509 KLTLCL
-515 MSNYQEVN
+515 MNNYQEIN

-538 ILFVLGVWENYFQQL
+538 ILFVLGVWENYFQQM
-553 NRLSHQRSQDIFNKE
+553 NRLTQHRQQEIFNKE

-580 KYTNNDLLEASHS
+580 KYANNDLLEASHS

-607 NDVMR
+607 DDVMR
-612 YIELVLE
+612 YVELVLE

-640 ILSNPITYNDR
+640 ILSNPISYNNYNSR
-651 EKTVFINSAE
+651 GNTIFINSAE

-678 PIKVKSITLVA
+678 PIKPKSITSVL
-689 SSEESNVSFTSAQP
+689 SSGSGEANVSFTSAQP

-725 IIDENKAKAPSKKV
+725 VIDENKAKAPSKKI

-745 DLVGKANSDNHPFEF
+745 DLVGKTKTNSDNHPFEF
-760 FDNRL
+760 FDTRL

-784 FPLSVFILWLNQ
+784 FPLSVFIPWLNQ

-838 EKQFTDKHQK
+838 EKQFTAKQQK
-848 FAGKF
+848 FVGKF